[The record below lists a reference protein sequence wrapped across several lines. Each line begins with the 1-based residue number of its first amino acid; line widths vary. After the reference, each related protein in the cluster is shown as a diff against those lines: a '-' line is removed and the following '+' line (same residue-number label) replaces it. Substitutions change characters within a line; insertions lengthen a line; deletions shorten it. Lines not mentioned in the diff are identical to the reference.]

1 MSYCPC
7 LLDSAD
13 SSASPCFPGSDSVA
27 SSVRKFPCLHL
38 KCSPHCSQVK
48 CVILPYLTSHKN
60 RFCLSKTYKKYN
72 EIRLF
77 YAQFLREYFFS
88 PFLCYN
94 SNMEQEKIIYG
105 NITLSQLT
113 HFAVEL
119 CGKDALIQTGII
131 TDSELND
138 AYKEKGSYLK
148 FRYTDKNSLFQ
159 KIYQFLSELEKEF
172 EIPLSKTLRK
182 KSLDGK
188 YFEKVELSDFQH
200 FYSHIIWSFIIQ
212 ICGTRPF
219 ENTQNNLSKKIIYDC
234 LLKQQTSY
242 FIEYIELASN
252 TTFDEAITEFAKV
265 HNLKYEQIY
274 NEVAEN
280 INDNESNSL
289 LHVKKALQKCR
300 KENTNPT
307 WKIFY
312 PFLKAVHKRD
322 KRFSFIFLNLYFYLN
337 FKNAV
342 EWLSFK
348 KSDLQK
354 LELFCK
360 IHQKTDT
367 ENIIQDAISF
377 INENV
382 DMQNLEGITKK
393 ASYFDSLL
401 NKNCRENLRIF
412 QSNTNELRNELPHS
426 FSFWE
431 NWFCAK
437 DYVYK
442 YLDSGNLEH
451 LENAVKWY
459 GLAFENSKYFM
470 GKSSGQFIH
479 EAIIV
484 SVYLDMKKNPT
495 KARTRL
501 QKTSDN
507 NADTKTPLD
516 KTTKN
521 FYDFGLA
528 FDLLLNDMNDAC
540 NLYYHCF
547 QNFWNCFSPESE
559 CAKNIKNKDLFK
571 ASNIE
576 TTDTPENEK
585 VLKSRETLLKITDAK
600 INNILPTS
608 HNVAYTP
615 ISTAIIQGY
624 FDIVELYLD
633 KSKYPSLDLNIPNTN
648 NCYPI
653 HEIATQYLRGNEQKK
668 TKPLVLKILE
678 RTDKKVLF
686 TRTNRQKISPLQTVI
701 QSLDLDLNKRFLD
714 KMFGTEKIP
723 DDFIISADEVSPIYF
738 ALMIKYF
745 FNNPIEYVKKI
756 GIGNINYKNLFE
768 AGLSESEKENFN
780 TFDISVVMEISKNLE
795 NAVPKEIFNKRKEEI
810 KKKTDEI
817 VALYIERTSDVDGF
831 ISYSMRDPIANKQGC
846 TALLYACEM
855 DDVETCKS
863 LVSAGG
869 NLRQEIGKSP
879 DFTLPNGNMLFLP
892 NNFIHRAIYFKAW
905 NCLEWFLKDNKN
917 IAAEYMHKKEEN
929 MTWLVYFLLMQQK
942 EIFMNTQ
949 KYLDVQN
956 NINRFLPLF
965 LEAGASLKEDT
976 AFGSAERILNGR

>member
-1 MSYCPC
+1 
-7 LLDSAD
+7 
-13 SSASPCFPGSDSVA
+13 
-27 SSVRKFPCLHL
+27 
-38 KCSPHCSQVK
+38 
-48 CVILPYLTSHKN
+48 
-60 RFCLSKTYKKYN
+60 
-72 EIRLF
+72 
-77 YAQFLREYFFS
+77 
-88 PFLCYN
+88 
-94 SNMEQEKIIYG
+94 MEQEKIIYG
-105 NITLSQLT
+105 NVTLSQLT

-119 CGKDALIQTGII
+119 CGKDALIQKGIV

-159 KIYQFLSELEKEF
+159 KIYQFFSEIEKEF
-172 EIPLSKTLRK
+172 GIPLHKTERK

-188 YFEKVELSDFQH
+188 YFEEVELSDFQH

-219 ENTQNNLSKKIIYDC
+219 ENTQNNLSKKIIYGSF
-234 LLKQQTSY
+234 LIQPTTY
-242 FIEYIELASN
+242 FIKYIELVSH
-252 TTFDEAITEFAKV
+252 TTFDEIITKFAKV

-280 INDNESNSL
+280 INENVSDSL
-289 LHVKKALQKCR
+289 LHVRKALQKCK

-312 PFLKAVHKRD
+312 PFLKAIHKKD
-322 KRFSFIFLNLYFYLN
+322 KRFSLIFLKLYFYLN
-337 FKNAV
+337 FKNAIK
-342 EWLSFK
+342 WLAFK

-360 IHQKTDT
+360 NHQKIDA
-367 ENIIQDAISF
+367 ENIIKDAASF
-377 INENV
+377 IDENV
-382 DMQNLEGITKK
+382 NIQNLKDITEK
-393 ASYFDSLL
+393 ALYFDNLL
-401 NKNCRENLRIF
+401 NKNCRENLISF
-412 QSNTNELRNELPHS
+412 QSKINELRNELPHS
-426 FSFWE
+426 FFFWE

-437 DYVYK
+437 DHVCK

-459 GLAFENSKYFM
+459 ELAFENGKYFM

-507 NADTKTPLD
+507 NSDTKTPLD
-516 KTTKN
+516 QTTKN
-521 FYDFGLA
+521 FYDFGLT
-528 FDLLLNDMNDAC
+528 FDLLLNDLNDAY

-547 QNFWNCFSPESE
+547 QNFWHCFSPESE
-559 CAKNIKNKDLFK
+559 CARNIQNEDLFK
-571 ASNIE
+571 ASGIE

-678 RTDKKVLF
+678 RTNKKVLF
-686 TRTNRQKISPLQTVI
+686 TRTNRQKISPLETVI
-701 QSLDLDLNKRFLD
+701 QSLDLDLNKSFLD

-723 DDFIISADEVSPIYF
+723 NDFIISADEVSPLYF
-738 ALMIKYF
+738 ALMTKYL
-745 FNNPIEYVKKI
+745 FNNPFENVEKLN
-756 GIGNINYKNLFE
+756 IGNINYKNLFE
-768 AGLSESEKENFN
+768 PGLTESEKEKFHGS
-780 TFDISVVMEISKNLE
+780 DISCVMEFFKNRE
-795 NAVPKEIFNKRKEEI
+795 NEVPKEIRDERKEE
-810 KKKTDEI
+810 
-817 VALYIERTSDVDGF
+817 
-831 ISYSMRDPIANKQGC
+831 
-846 TALLYACEM
+846 
-855 DDVETCKS
+855 
-863 LVSAGG
+863 
-869 NLRQEIGKSP
+869 
-879 DFTLPNGNMLFLP
+879 
-892 NNFIHRAIYFKAW
+892 
-905 NCLEWFLKDNKN
+905 
-917 IAAEYMHKKEEN
+917 EN
-929 MTWLVYFLLMQQK
+929 
-942 EIFMNTQ
+942 
-949 KYLDVQN
+949 
-956 NINRFLPLF
+956 R
-965 LEAGASLKEDT
+965 
-976 AFGSAERILNGR
+976 

>member
-1 MSYCPC
+1 
-7 LLDSAD
+7 
-13 SSASPCFPGSDSVA
+13 
-27 SSVRKFPCLHL
+27 
-38 KCSPHCSQVK
+38 
-48 CVILPYLTSHKN
+48 
-60 RFCLSKTYKKYN
+60 
-72 EIRLF
+72 
-77 YAQFLREYFFS
+77 
-88 PFLCYN
+88 
-94 SNMEQEKIIYG
+94 MEQEKIIYG

-119 CGKDALIQTGII
+119 CGKDALIQMGFL

-172 EIPLSKTLRK
+172 EIPLHKTKRK

-188 YFEKVELSDFQH
+188 YFEEVELSDFQQ

-219 ENTQNNLSKKIIYDC
+219 ENTQNNLSKKIIYGH
-234 LLKQQTSY
+234 LLIQLTTY
-242 FIEYIELASN
+242 FIEYIEFVSN
-252 TTFDEAITEFAKV
+252 ITFDEAITEFAKV

-274 NEVAEN
+274 TEVAEN
-280 INDNESNSL
+280 INDNESDSL
-289 LHVKKALQKCR
+289 LHVRKALQKCK

-312 PFLKAVHKRD
+312 PFLKTVHKRD
-322 KRFSFIFLNLYFYLN
+322 KRLSFIFLKLYFYLN
-337 FKNAV
+337 FKNAIK
-342 EWLSFK
+342 WLSFK
-348 KSDLQK
+348 KTDLQK
-354 LELFCK
+354 LESFCK
-360 IHQKTDT
+360 NHQKNDT
-367 ENIIQDAISF
+367 ENIIKDAASF

-382 DMQNLEGITKK
+382 DMQNLKDIAKK
-393 ASYFDSLL
+393 ALYFDSLL

-426 FSFWE
+426 FFFWE

-459 GLAFENSKYFM
+459 GLAFENGKYFM
-470 GKSSGQFIH
+470 GKSAEQFIH
-479 EAIIV
+479 ESIIV

-501 QKTSDN
+501 QKTSEN
-507 NADTKTPLD
+507 NSDTKTPLD
-516 KTTKN
+516 QTTKN
-521 FYDFGLA
+521 FYDFGLT
-528 FDLLLNDMNDAC
+528 FDLLLNDMNDAY

-559 CAKNIKNKDLFK
+559 CAKIIKNKDLFK

-615 ISTAIIQGY
+615 ISNAIMQGY

-633 KSKYPSLDLNIPNTN
+633 KSKYPSLNLNIPNTN

-653 HEIATQYLRGNEQKK
+653 HEIVTQYLRGNDQEKI
-668 TKPLVLKILE
+668 KPLVLQILE

-714 KMFGTEKIP
+714 KMFSTEKIP

-738 ALMIKYF
+738 ALMIKYL
-745 FNNPIEYVKKI
+745 FNNPFEYAEKR
-756 GIGNINYKNLFE
+756 NI
-768 AGLSESEKENFN
+768 KEISHDS
-780 TFDISVVMEISKNLE
+780 DISFIMETSKNLE
-795 NAVPKEIFNKRKEEI
+795 NEIPKEIRDKRKEE
-810 KKKTDEI
+810 TNEI
-817 VALYIERTSDVDGF
+817 VDLYIERTSNVDGF
-831 ISYSMRDPIANKQGC
+831 ISYSMRDPIANNQGC
-846 TALLYACEM
+846 TALLYACEW
-855 DDVETCKS
+855 DDVEICKS
-863 LVSAGG
+863 LVFAGAD
-869 NLRQEIGKSP
+869 LRKEIGKTSEL
-879 DFTLPNGNMLFLP
+879 TLPNGNMLFLP
-892 NNFIHRAIYFKAW
+892 NNFIHRTIYFKAW
-905 NCLEWFLKDNKN
+905 NCLEWYLKDNKN

-929 MTWLVYFLLMQQK
+929 MTWLVYFLLMQQF
-942 EIFMNTQ
+942 EVMQNPQ
-949 KYLDVQN
+949 KCLDTQN

-965 LEAGASLKEDT
+965 LEGVIVNCCGLKKSV
-976 AFGSAERILNGR
+976 FFIRQPSFVHRQQKLYSWRQVQVV

>member
-1 MSYCPC
+1 
-7 LLDSAD
+7 
-13 SSASPCFPGSDSVA
+13 
-27 SSVRKFPCLHL
+27 
-38 KCSPHCSQVK
+38 
-48 CVILPYLTSHKN
+48 
-60 RFCLSKTYKKYN
+60 
-72 EIRLF
+72 
-77 YAQFLREYFFS
+77 
-88 PFLCYN
+88 
-94 SNMEQEKIIYG
+94 MEQEKIIYG
-105 NITLSQLT
+105 NVKLSQLA

-119 CGKDALIQTGII
+119 CGKDALIQKGFVTE
-131 TDSELND
+131 SELND

-148 FRYTDKNSLFQ
+148 FRCTDKNSLFQ
-159 KIYQFLSELEKEF
+159 KIYQFFSEIEKEF
-172 EIPLSKTLRK
+172 EIPLHKTERK

-188 YFEKVELSDFQH
+188 YFEEVELSDFQQ
-200 FYSHIIWSFIIQ
+200 FYSHIIWSFIVQ

-219 ENTQNNLSKKIIYDC
+219 ESPQNNLSKKIIYDC
-234 LLKQQTSY
+234 LLKQPTSY
-242 FIEYIELASN
+242 FIEYIALVSS
-252 TTFDEAITEFAKV
+252 TTFDEVITEFAKV

-280 INDNESNSL
+280 INDNESDSL
-289 LHVKKALQKCR
+289 LNVRKALQKCR

-307 WKIFY
+307 WKIFH

-322 KRFSFIFLNLYFYLN
+322 KRFSFILLNLYFYSN
-337 FKNAV
+337 FKNAIK
-342 EWLSFK
+342 WLSFK
-348 KSDLQK
+348 KTDLQK
-354 LELFCK
+354 LESFCK
-360 IHQKTDT
+360 NHQKNDT
-367 ENIIQDAISF
+367 ENIIQDAINF
-377 INENV
+377 TNESV
-382 DMQNLEGITKK
+382 DMQNLKGITEKTL
-393 ASYFDSLL
+393 YFDKLL

-412 QSNTNELRNELPHS
+412 QSNMNELRNELPHS

-442 YLDSGNLEH
+442 YFDSGNLEH

-459 GLAFENSKYFM
+459 GLAFENGKYFM

-484 SVYLDMKKNPT
+484 SAYLDMKKNPT

-507 NADTKTPLD
+507 NSDTKTPLD
-516 KTTKN
+516 QTTKN
-521 FYDFGLA
+521 FYDFGLT
-528 FDLLLNDMNDAC
+528 FDLLLNDMNDAY

-559 CAKNIKNKDLFK
+559 CAKNIQNEDLFRD
-571 ASNIE
+571 SGIE
-576 TTDTPENEK
+576 TTNTPENEK
-585 VLKSRETLLKITDAK
+585 VLKSRETLLKISDAK

-615 ISTAIIQGY
+615 ISNAIIQGY

-686 TRTNRQKISPLQTVI
+686 TQTNRQKISSLETVI
-701 QSLDLDLNKRFLD
+701 QSLDLDLNKRFLE
-714 KMFGTEKIP
+714 KMFGAEKIP
-723 DDFIISADEVSPIYF
+723 NDFIISADEVSPLYF
-738 ALMIKYF
+738 ALMIKYL
-745 FNNPIEYVKKI
+745 FNNPVEYAEKI
-756 GIGNINYKNLFE
+756 NIGNINYKNLFDP
-768 AGLSESEKENFN
+768 GLSESEKEKFHDS
-780 TFDISVVMEISKNLE
+780 DISSAIKNFKNLE
-795 NAVPKEIFNKRKEEI
+795 NAVPKEILNKRKEEI

-817 VALYIERTSDVDGF
+817 VALYIERTLDVDGF
-831 ISYSMRDPIANKQGC
+831 ISYSMRDPIANNQGC

-855 DDVETCKS
+855 DDVEICKS
-863 LVSAGG
+863 LISAGA
-869 NLRQEIGKSP
+869 NLRKEIGKTSEL
-879 DFTLPNGNMLFLP
+879 TLQNGTIIFLP
-892 NNFIHRAIYFKAW
+892 NNFIHRAIYFKSW

-917 IAAEYMHKKEEN
+917 LATEYMHRKEEN
-929 MTWLVYFLLMQQK
+929 MTWLVYFLLMQQN
-942 EIFMNTQ
+942 EIMQNPQ
-949 KYLDVQN
+949 KCLATQN

-965 LEAGASLKEDT
+965 LEAGASLKEET
-976 AFGSAERILNGR
+976 VFGSAERILSGR

>member
-1 MSYCPC
+1 
-7 LLDSAD
+7 
-13 SSASPCFPGSDSVA
+13 
-27 SSVRKFPCLHL
+27 
-38 KCSPHCSQVK
+38 
-48 CVILPYLTSHKN
+48 
-60 RFCLSKTYKKYN
+60 
-72 EIRLF
+72 
-77 YAQFLREYFFS
+77 
-88 PFLCYN
+88 
-94 SNMEQEKIIYG
+94 MEQQKIIYG
-105 NITLSQLT
+105 NVTLSQLT

-119 CGKDALIQTGII
+119 CGKDALMQKRFV

-159 KIYQFLSELEKEF
+159 KIYQFFSELEKDF
-172 EIPLSKTLRK
+172 EIPLHKTKRK

-188 YFEKVELSDFQH
+188 YFEEVELSDFQH
-200 FYSHIIWSFIIQ
+200 FYSHIIWSFVVQ

-234 LLKQQTSY
+234 LLKQPTSY
-242 FIEYIELASN
+242 FIEYIELVSN
-252 TTFDEAITEFAKV
+252 ITFDEVINEFITEHK
-265 HNLKYEQIY
+265 LKYEQIY
-274 NEVAEN
+274 TEVAEN
-280 INDNESNSL
+280 INDNESDSL
-289 LHVKKALQKCR
+289 LNVRKALQKCR

-337 FKNAV
+337 FKNAIK
-342 EWLSFK
+342 WLAFK

-360 IHQKTDT
+360 NHQKIDA
-367 ENIIQDAISF
+367 ENIIKDAASF
-377 INENV
+377 IDENV
-382 DMQNLEGITKK
+382 NIQNLKDIAEK
-393 ASYFDSLL
+393 ALYFDNLL
-401 NKNCRENLRIF
+401 NKNCRENLISF
-412 QSNTNELRNELPHS
+412 QSKINELRNELPHS
-426 FSFWE
+426 FFFWE

-437 DYVYK
+437 DHVCK

-451 LENAVKWY
+451 LKNAVKWY
-459 GLAFENSKYFM
+459 ELAFENGKYFM

-585 VLKSRETLLKITDAK
+585 VLKSRETLLKITDEK
-600 INNILPTS
+600 INNILPTT

-624 FDIVELYLD
+624 FNIVELYLD
-633 KSKYPSLDLNIPNTN
+633 KSKYPSLNLNIPNTN

-653 HEIATQYLRGNEQKK
+653 HEIVTQYLRGNDKEKA
-668 TKPLVLKILE
+668 KPLVLQILE

-686 TRTNRQKISPLQTVI
+686 TRTNRQKISPLETVI

-723 DDFIISADEVSPIYF
+723 NDFIISADEISPLYF
-738 ALMIKYF
+738 ALMTKYL
-745 FNNPIEYVKKI
+745 FNNPFEYAEKLN
-756 GIGNINYKNLFE
+756 IGNINYKNLFDP
-768 AGLSESEKENFN
+768 GLSESEKESFN
-780 TFDISVVMEISKNLE
+780 NFDILFAMKIFKNLE
-795 NAVPKEIFNKRKEEI
+795 NEIPKEIRDNRKEEI
-810 KKKTDEI
+810 KKKTNEI
-817 VALYIERTSDVDGF
+817 VDLYIERTSDVDGF
-831 ISYSMRDPIANKQGC
+831 ISYSMRDPIANNQGC

-863 LVSAGG
+863 LVFAGAD
-869 NLRQEIGKSP
+869 LRKEIGKTSEL
-879 DFTLPNGNMLFLP
+879 TLPNGNMLFLP
-892 NNFIHRAIYFKAW
+892 NNFIHRAIYLKAW

-976 AFGSAERILNGR
+976 AFGSAERILNGK

>member
-1 MSYCPC
+1 
-7 LLDSAD
+7 
-13 SSASPCFPGSDSVA
+13 
-27 SSVRKFPCLHL
+27 
-38 KCSPHCSQVK
+38 
-48 CVILPYLTSHKN
+48 
-60 RFCLSKTYKKYN
+60 
-72 EIRLF
+72 
-77 YAQFLREYFFS
+77 
-88 PFLCYN
+88 
-94 SNMEQEKIIYG
+94 MEQEKIIYG

-159 KIYQFLSELEKEF
+159 KIYQFFSEIEKEF
-172 EIPLSKTLRK
+172 EIPLHKIERK

-188 YFEKVELSDFQH
+188 YFEEVELSDFQQ
-200 FYSHIIWSFIIQ
+200 FYSHIIWSFMIQ
-212 ICGTRPF
+212 ICGTRTF

-234 LLKQQTSY
+234 LLKQPISY
-242 FIEYIELASN
+242 FIEYIALVST
-252 TTFDEAITEFAKV
+252 TTFDEVINGFTKE

-274 NEVAEN
+274 NDVAEN

-307 WKIFY
+307 WKIFH

-322 KRFSFIFLNLYFYLN
+322 KRFSFILLNLYFYSN
-337 FKNAV
+337 FKNAIK
-342 EWLSFK
+342 WLSFK

-354 LELFCK
+354 LELFCEN
-360 IHQKTDT
+360 HQKIDA
-367 ENIIQDAISF
+367 ENIIKDSISF

-382 DMQNLEGITKK
+382 DIQNLKDITEK
-393 ASYFDSLL
+393 ALYFDNLL
-401 NKNCRENLRIF
+401 NKNCRENMISF
-412 QSNTNELRNELPHS
+412 QSKINELRNELPHS
-426 FSFWE
+426 FFFWE

-437 DYVYK
+437 DYVCK

-459 GLAFENSKYFM
+459 ELAFEKGKYFM
-470 GKSSGQFIH
+470 GKSAEQFIH
-479 EAIIV
+479 EAISI
-484 SVYLDMKKNPT
+484 SVYIDIKKNPT

-507 NADTKTPLD
+507 NSDTKTPLD
-516 KTTKN
+516 QTTKN

-528 FDLLLNDMNDAC
+528 FDLLLNDMNDAY

-571 ASNIE
+571 ASGIE

-585 VLKSRETLLKITDAK
+585 VLKSRETLLKITDGK

-648 NCYPI
+648 NCSPI
-653 HEIATQYLRGNEQKK
+653 HEITTQYLRGNDKEKI
-668 TKPLVLKILE
+668 KPLVLQILE

-714 KMFGTEKIP
+714 KMFGAEKIP
-723 DDFIISADEVSPIYF
+723 NDFIISADEVSPIYF

-768 AGLSESEKENFN
+768 AGLSESEKENFHDS
-780 TFDISVVMEISKNLE
+780 DISVVMEISKNLE
-795 NAVPKEIFNKRKEEI
+795 NAVPKEILNKRKEEI

-831 ISYSMRDPIANKQGC
+831 ISYSMRDPIANNQGY

-863 LVSAGG
+863 LVFAGG

-976 AFGSAERILNGR
+976 AFGSAERILNGK

>member
-1 MSYCPC
+1 M
-7 LLDSAD
+7 
-13 SSASPCFPGSDSVA
+13 
-27 SSVRKFPCLHL
+27 
-38 KCSPHCSQVK
+38 
-48 CVILPYLTSHKN
+48 
-60 RFCLSKTYKKYN
+60 
-72 EIRLF
+72 
-77 YAQFLREYFFS
+77 
-88 PFLCYN
+88 
-94 SNMEQEKIIYG
+94 
-105 NITLSQLT
+105 
-113 HFAVEL
+113 
-119 CGKDALIQTGII
+119 
-131 TDSELND
+131 
-138 AYKEKGSYLK
+138 
-148 FRYTDKNSLFQ
+148 
-159 KIYQFLSELEKEF
+159 
-172 EIPLSKTLRK
+172 
-182 KSLDGK
+182 
-188 YFEKVELSDFQH
+188 
-200 FYSHIIWSFIIQ
+200 
-212 ICGTRPF
+212 
-219 ENTQNNLSKKIIYDC
+219 
-234 LLKQQTSY
+234 
-242 FIEYIELASN
+242 
-252 TTFDEAITEFAKV
+252 
-265 HNLKYEQIY
+265 
-274 NEVAEN
+274 
-280 INDNESNSL
+280 
-289 LHVKKALQKCR
+289 
-300 KENTNPT
+300 
-307 WKIFY
+307 
-312 PFLKAVHKRD
+312 
-322 KRFSFIFLNLYFYLN
+322 
-337 FKNAV
+337 
-342 EWLSFK
+342 
-348 KSDLQK
+348 
-354 LELFCK
+354 
-360 IHQKTDT
+360 
-367 ENIIQDAISF
+367 
-377 INENV
+377 
-382 DMQNLEGITKK
+382 
-393 ASYFDSLL
+393 
-401 NKNCRENLRIF
+401 
-412 QSNTNELRNELPHS
+412 
-426 FSFWE
+426 
-431 NWFCAK
+431 
-437 DYVYK
+437 YK

-451 LENAVKWY
+451 LENSVKWY
-459 GLAFENSKYFM
+459 GLAFENGKYFM

-507 NADTKTPLD
+507 NSDTKTPLD
-516 KTTKN
+516 QTTKN
-521 FYDFGLA
+521 FYDFGLT
-528 FDLLLNDMNDAC
+528 FDLLLNDMNDAY

-559 CAKNIKNKDLFK
+559 CAKNIQNEDLFK
-571 ASNIE
+571 TYGIE

-653 HEIATQYLRGNEQKK
+653 HEIVSQYLRGNNQEKI
-668 TKPLVLKILE
+668 KPLVLQILE

-738 ALMIKYF
+738 ALMIKYL
-745 FNNPIEYVKKI
+745 FNNPFEYAEKRN
-756 GIGNINYKNLFE
+756 IGNINYKNLFE

-795 NAVPKEIFNKRKEEI
+795 NAVPKEILNKRKEEI

-863 LVSAGG
+863 LVFAGG

-929 MTWLVYFLLMQQK
+929 MTWLVYFLLMQQE

-976 AFGSAERILNGR
+976 IFGSAERILSGR

>member
-1 MSYCPC
+1 
-7 LLDSAD
+7 
-13 SSASPCFPGSDSVA
+13 
-27 SSVRKFPCLHL
+27 
-38 KCSPHCSQVK
+38 
-48 CVILPYLTSHKN
+48 
-60 RFCLSKTYKKYN
+60 
-72 EIRLF
+72 
-77 YAQFLREYFFS
+77 
-88 PFLCYN
+88 
-94 SNMEQEKIIYG
+94 MEQQKIIYG
-105 NITLSQLT
+105 NVTLSQLT

-119 CGKDALIQTGII
+119 CGKDALMQKRFV

-159 KIYQFLSELEKEF
+159 KIYQFFSELEKEF
-172 EIPLSKTLRK
+172 EIQLHKTERK

-188 YFEKVELSDFQH
+188 YFEEIELSDFQH
-200 FYSHIIWSFIIQ
+200 FYSHIIQSFIVQ

-234 LLKQQTSY
+234 LLKQPTTY
-242 FIEYIELASN
+242 FIEYMNFASN
-252 TTFDEAITEFAKV
+252 TTFDEVINGFIKI
-265 HNLKYEQIY
+265 HNLKYEQLY

-280 INDNESNSL
+280 INDNESDSL
-289 LHVKKALQKCR
+289 LNVRKALQKCR

-312 PFLKAVHKRD
+312 PLLKAVHKRD

-348 KSDLQK
+348 NSDLQK
-354 LELFCK
+354 LESFCK
-360 IHQKTDT
+360 NYQKNDT
-367 ENIIQDAISF
+367 ENIIKDAIKF

-382 DMQNLEGITKK
+382 DMQNLTDIKEK
-393 ASYFDSLL
+393 ALYFDSLL

-412 QSNTNELRNELPHS
+412 QSKINELRNELPHS
-426 FSFWE
+426 FFFWE

-437 DYVYK
+437 DYVCK
-442 YLDSGNLEH
+442 YLDLGNLAH

-459 GLAFENSKYFM
+459 ELAFENGKYFM
-470 GKSSGQFIH
+470 GKSAEQFIH
-479 EAIIV
+479 EAIAV
-484 SVYLDMKKNPT
+484 SVYLDMKKNPA

-507 NADTKTPLD
+507 NSDTKTPLD

-528 FDLLLNDMNDAC
+528 FDLLLNDMNDAY
-540 NLYYHCF
+540 NLYYYCF

-559 CAKNIKNKDLFK
+559 RAKNIKNEDLLRT
-571 ASNIE
+571 SNVE

-585 VLKSRETLLKITDAK
+585 VLKSRETLLKILDGK
-600 INNILPTS
+600 INNILSTT

-624 FDIVELYLD
+624 FDIVELYLN
-633 KSKYPSLDLNIPNTN
+633 KTKYPSLNLNIPNTN

-653 HEIATQYLRGNEQKK
+653 HEIVTKYLRGNEQEKI
-668 TKPLVLKILE
+668 KPLVLEILE
-678 RTDKKVLF
+678 KTDKKVLF

-714 KMFGTEKIP
+714 KMFGAEKIP
-723 DDFIISADEVSPIYF
+723 DDFIISADEVSPLYF
-738 ALMIKYF
+738 ALMTKYLL
-745 FNNPIEYVKKI
+745 NNPVEYAKKLNL
-756 GIGNINYKNLFE
+756 GNINYKNLFE
-768 AGLSESEKENFN
+768 PGLSESEKENFHN
-780 TFDISVVMEISKNLE
+780 SDISSAIKNFKNLE
-795 NAVPKEIFNKRKEEI
+795 NGISQEIRDKRKEKI

-817 VALYIERTSDVDGF
+817 VDLYIERSSNVDGF
-831 ISYSMRDPIANKQGC
+831 ISYSMRDPIANNQGC
-846 TALLYACEM
+846 TALFYACEM
-855 DDVETCKS
+855 DDVITCKL
-863 LVSAGG
+863 LVSAGA

-892 NNFIHRAIYFKAW
+892 NNFIHRAIYFKSW

-917 IAAEYMHKKEEN
+917 IASEYMHKKEVN
-929 MTWLVYFLLMQQK
+929 MTWLVYFLLMQQN
-942 EIFMNTQ
+942 EIMQNPQ
-949 KYLDVQN
+949 KCLDVQN

-976 AFGSAERILNGR
+976 IFGSAERMLNGR

>member
-1 MSYCPC
+1 M
-7 LLDSAD
+7 
-13 SSASPCFPGSDSVA
+13 
-27 SSVRKFPCLHL
+27 
-38 KCSPHCSQVK
+38 
-48 CVILPYLTSHKN
+48 
-60 RFCLSKTYKKYN
+60 
-72 EIRLF
+72 
-77 YAQFLREYFFS
+77 
-88 PFLCYN
+88 
-94 SNMEQEKIIYG
+94 
-105 NITLSQLT
+105 
-113 HFAVEL
+113 
-119 CGKDALIQTGII
+119 
-131 TDSELND
+131 
-138 AYKEKGSYLK
+138 
-148 FRYTDKNSLFQ
+148 
-159 KIYQFLSELEKEF
+159 
-172 EIPLSKTLRK
+172 
-182 KSLDGK
+182 
-188 YFEKVELSDFQH
+188 
-200 FYSHIIWSFIIQ
+200 
-212 ICGTRPF
+212 
-219 ENTQNNLSKKIIYDC
+219 
-234 LLKQQTSY
+234 
-242 FIEYIELASN
+242 
-252 TTFDEAITEFAKV
+252 
-265 HNLKYEQIY
+265 NLK
-274 NEVAEN
+274 
-280 INDNESNSL
+280 
-289 LHVKKALQKCR
+289 KAIK
-300 KENTNPT
+300 
-307 WKIFY
+307 
-312 PFLKAVHKRD
+312 
-322 KRFSFIFLNLYFYLN
+322 
-337 FKNAV
+337 
-342 EWLSFK
+342 WLSFK
-348 KSDLQK
+348 NSDLQK
-354 LELFCK
+354 LESFCK
-360 IHQKTDT
+360 NHQKNDS

-393 ASYFDSLL
+393 ALYFDSLL

-459 GLAFENSKYFM
+459 GLAFENGKYFM
-470 GKSSGQFIH
+470 GKSAEQFIH

-501 QKTSDN
+501 QKTSEN
-507 NADTKTPLD
+507 NSDTKTPLD
-516 KTTKN
+516 QTTKN
-521 FYDFGLA
+521 FYDFGLT
-528 FDLLLNDMNDAC
+528 FDLLLNDMNDAY

-559 CAKNIKNKDLFK
+559 CAKIIKNKDLFK

-585 VLKSRETLLKITDAK
+585 VLKSRETLLKITDGK
-600 INNILPTS
+600 INNILPTT

-624 FDIVELYLD
+624 FNIVELYLD
-633 KSKYPSLDLNIPNTN
+633 KSKYPSLNLNIPNTN

-653 HEIATQYLRGNEQKK
+653 HEIVTQYLRGNNQEKI
-668 TKPLVLKILE
+668 KPLVLQILE

-795 NAVPKEIFNKRKEEI
+795 NAVPKEILNKRKEEI

-863 LVSAGG
+863 LVFAGG

-929 MTWLVYFLLMQQK
+929 MTWLVYFLLMQQF
-942 EIFMNTQ
+942 EVMQNPQ
-949 KYLDVQN
+949 KCLDTQN

-976 AFGSAERILNGR
+976 AFGSAERILNGK

>member
-1 MSYCPC
+1 
-7 LLDSAD
+7 
-13 SSASPCFPGSDSVA
+13 
-27 SSVRKFPCLHL
+27 
-38 KCSPHCSQVK
+38 
-48 CVILPYLTSHKN
+48 
-60 RFCLSKTYKKYN
+60 
-72 EIRLF
+72 
-77 YAQFLREYFFS
+77 
-88 PFLCYN
+88 
-94 SNMEQEKIIYG
+94 MEQQKIIYG
-105 NITLSQLT
+105 NVTLSQLT
-113 HFAVEL
+113 HFAVEV
-119 CGKDALIQTGII
+119 CGKDALMQKGFT

-159 KIYQFLSELEKEF
+159 KIYQFFSELEKEF
-172 EIPLSKTLRK
+172 EISLHKTERK

-188 YFEKVELSDFQH
+188 YFEEVELSNFQH
-200 FYSHIIWSFIIQ
+200 FYSHIIWSFIVQ

-219 ENTQNNLSKKIIYDC
+219 ENTQNNLSKKIIYGS
-234 LLKQQTSY
+234 LLIPPTTY
-242 FIEYIELASN
+242 FIEYIELVSN
-252 TTFDEAITEFAKV
+252 TTFDEIITEFAKV

-280 INDNESNSL
+280 INDNESDSL
-289 LHVKKALQKCR
+289 LHVRKALQKCK

-322 KRFSFIFLNLYFYLN
+322 KEFSFIFLNLYFYLN
-337 FKNAV
+337 FKNAIK
-342 EWLSFK
+342 WLSFK

-360 IHQKTDT
+360 NHQKNNT
-367 ENIIQDAISF
+367 ENIIQDSISF

-382 DMQNLEGITKK
+382 DMQNLESIAEK
-393 ASYFDSLL
+393 ALYFDNLL
-401 NKNCRENLRIF
+401 NKNSRENLISF
-412 QSNTNELRNELPHS
+412 QSKINELRKELPHS
-426 FSFWE
+426 FFFWE

-442 YLDSGNLEH
+442 YLDSGTPEN

-459 GLAFENSKYFM
+459 ELAFEKGKYFM
-470 GKSSGQFIH
+470 GKSAEQFIH
-479 EAIIV
+479 EAIYV

-507 NADTKTPLD
+507 NSDTKTPLD
-516 KTTKN
+516 QTTKN

-528 FDLLLNDMNDAC
+528 FDLLLNDMNDAY

-547 QNFWNCFSPESE
+547 QNFWNCFSPESD
-559 CAKNIKNKDLFK
+559 CAENIKNEDLFK
-571 ASNIE
+571 AAGIE

-585 VLKSRETLLKITDAK
+585 VKKSRETLLKITDSK
-600 INNILPTS
+600 INNILSTT

-624 FDIVELYLD
+624 FNIAKLYLD
-633 KSKYPSLDLNIPNTN
+633 KSKFPSLNLNIPNTN

-653 HEIATQYLRGNEQKK
+653 HEIVTQYLRGNDKEKI
-668 TKPLVLKILE
+668 KPLVLQILE
-678 RTDKKVLF
+678 RSDKKVLF

-701 QSLDLDLNKRFLD
+701 QSLDLDLNKCFLD

-723 DDFIISADEVSPIYF
+723 DDSIISADEVSPLYF
-738 ALMIKYF
+738 ALMTKYL
-745 FNNPIEYVKKI
+745 FNNPFEYAEKLN
-756 GIGNINYKNLFE
+756 IGNINYKNLFE
-768 AGLSESEKENFN
+768 AGLTESEKEKSHDS
-780 TFDISVVMEISKNLE
+780 DISCVMEFFKNLE
-795 NAVPKEIFNKRKEEI
+795 NEIPKEIRDNRKEEI
-810 KKKTDEI
+810 KKKTNEI
-817 VALYIERTSDVDGF
+817 VDLYIERTSNVDGF
-831 ISYSMRDPIANKQGC
+831 ISYSMRDPIANNQGC

-855 DDVETCKS
+855 DDVEICKS
-863 LVSAGG
+863 LVSAGAS
-869 NLRQEIGKSP
+869 LRKEIGKSS
-879 DFTLPNGNMLFLP
+879 DFMLPNGNRLLLP
-892 NNFIHRAIYFKAW
+892 NNFIYRAIYFKAW

-917 IAAEYMHKKEEN
+917 IAIEYMHKKEIN
-929 MTWLVYFLLMQQK
+929 MTWLVYFLSMQQN
-942 EIFMNTQ
+942 EIMQNPQ
-949 KYLDVQN
+949 KYLDIQN

-965 LEAGASLKEDT
+965 LTAGASLKEDT

>member
-1 MSYCPC
+1 
-7 LLDSAD
+7 
-13 SSASPCFPGSDSVA
+13 
-27 SSVRKFPCLHL
+27 
-38 KCSPHCSQVK
+38 
-48 CVILPYLTSHKN
+48 
-60 RFCLSKTYKKYN
+60 
-72 EIRLF
+72 
-77 YAQFLREYFFS
+77 
-88 PFLCYN
+88 
-94 SNMEQEKIIYG
+94 MEQEKIIYG

-119 CGKDALIQTGII
+119 CGKDALIQMGFL

-159 KIYQFLSELEKEF
+159 KIYQFFSEIEKEF
-172 EIPLSKTLRK
+172 GIPLHKTERK

-188 YFEKVELSDFQH
+188 YFEEIELSDFQQ

-212 ICGTRPF
+212 IYITRPF
-219 ENTQNNLSKKIIYDC
+219 ENLQNNLSKKIVYDC
-234 LLKQQTSY
+234 LLKQPASY
-242 FIEYIELASN
+242 FIKYIEFVN
-252 TTFDEAITEFAKV
+252 NITFDEAITEFAKV

-312 PFLKAVHKRD
+312 PFLKAVHKRN
-322 KRFSFIFLNLYFYLN
+322 KRFSFILLNLYFYLN

-367 ENIIQDAISF
+367 ENIIQDAINF

-393 ASYFDSLL
+393 ALYFDSLL
-401 NKNCRENLRIF
+401 NKNCRKNLRIF

-459 GLAFENSKYFM
+459 GLAFENGKYFM

-521 FYDFGLA
+521 FYDFGLT

-559 CAKNIKNKDLFK
+559 CARNIQNEDLLR
-571 ASNIE
+571 AYGIE
-576 TTDTPENEK
+576 TSGTPENEK
-585 VLKSRETLLKITDAK
+585 VKKSRETLLKITDAK
-600 INNILPTS
+600 INNILPTT

-615 ISTAIIQGY
+615 ISNAIIQGY

-633 KSKYPSLDLNIPNTN
+633 KSEYPSLDLNIPNTN

-653 HEIATQYLRGNEQKK
+653 HEIVTQYLRGNNQEKI
-668 TKPLVLKILE
+668 KPLVLQILE

-686 TRTNRQKISPLQTVI
+686 TRTNRQKISPLQTGI
-701 QSLDLDLNKRFLD
+701 QSLDLELNKCFLD
-714 KMFGTEKIP
+714 KMFGAEKIP
-723 DDFIISADEVSPIYF
+723 NDFIISADEVSPLYF

-745 FNNPIEYVKKI
+745 FNNPIEYVKKRN
-756 GIGNINYKNLFE
+756 IGNINYKNLFVP
-768 AGLSESEKENFN
+768 GMSESEKEKFHDS
-780 TFDISVVMEISKNLE
+780 DISSAIKKFKNLE
-795 NAVPKEIFNKRKEEI
+795 NAVPKEILNKRKEEI

-863 LVSAGG
+863 LVFAGG

-976 AFGSAERILNGR
+976 AFGSAERILNGK

>member
-1 MSYCPC
+1 
-7 LLDSAD
+7 
-13 SSASPCFPGSDSVA
+13 
-27 SSVRKFPCLHL
+27 
-38 KCSPHCSQVK
+38 
-48 CVILPYLTSHKN
+48 
-60 RFCLSKTYKKYN
+60 
-72 EIRLF
+72 
-77 YAQFLREYFFS
+77 
-88 PFLCYN
+88 
-94 SNMEQEKIIYG
+94 MEQEKIIYG

-119 CGKDALIQTGII
+119 CGKDALIQMGFL

-172 EIPLSKTLRK
+172 EIPLHKTKRK

-188 YFEKVELSDFQH
+188 YFEEVELSDFQQ

-219 ENTQNNLSKKIIYDC
+219 ENTQNNLSKKIIYGH
-234 LLKQQTSY
+234 LLIQLTTY
-242 FIEYIELASN
+242 FIEYIEFVSN
-252 TTFDEAITEFAKV
+252 ITFDEAITEFAKV

-274 NEVAEN
+274 TEVAEN
-280 INDNESNSL
+280 INDNESDSL

-312 PFLKAVHKRD
+312 PFLKAIHKKD

-337 FKNAV
+337 FKNAIK
-342 EWLSFK
+342 WLSFK

-367 ENIIQDAISF
+367 ENIIQDAASF
-377 INENV
+377 IDENV
-382 DMQNLEGITKK
+382 NIQNLKDIAEK
-393 ASYFDSLL
+393 ALYFDNLL
-401 NKNCRENLRIF
+401 NENCRENLISF
-412 QSNTNELRNELPHS
+412 QNTMNELRNELPHS

-442 YLDSGNLEH
+442 YLDSGNLEY

-459 GLAFENSKYFM
+459 GLAFENGKYFM

-507 NADTKTPLD
+507 NTDTKTPLD

-528 FDLLLNDMNDAC
+528 FDLLLNDMNDAY

-559 CAKNIKNKDLFK
+559 CAKIIKNKDLFK

-600 INNILPTS
+600 INNILPTT

-615 ISTAIIQGY
+615 ISNAIIQGY

-633 KSKYPSLDLNIPNTN
+633 KSKYPSLNLNIPNTN

-653 HEIATQYLRGNEQKK
+653 HEIVSQYLRGNNQEKI
-668 TKPLVLKILE
+668 KPLILQILE
-678 RTDKKVLF
+678 ITDKKVLF

-714 KMFGTEKIP
+714 KMFSTEKIP

-738 ALMIKYF
+738 ALMIKYL
-745 FNNPIEYVKKI
+745 FNNPFEYAEKR
-756 GIGNINYKNLFE
+756 NI
-768 AGLSESEKENFN
+768 KEISHDS
-780 TFDISVVMEISKNLE
+780 DISFIMETSKNLE
-795 NAVPKEIFNKRKEEI
+795 NEIPKEIRDKRKEE
-810 KKKTDEI
+810 TNEI
-817 VALYIERTSDVDGF
+817 VDLYIERTSNVDGF
-831 ISYSMRDPIANKQGC
+831 ISYSMRDPIANNQGC
-846 TALLYACEM
+846 TALLYACEW
-855 DDVETCKS
+855 DDVEICKS
-863 LVSAGG
+863 LVFAGAD
-869 NLRQEIGKSP
+869 LRKEIGKTSEL
-879 DFTLPNGNMLFLP
+879 TLPNGNMLFLP
-892 NNFIHRAIYFKAW
+892 NNFIHRTIYFKAW
-905 NCLEWFLKDNKN
+905 NCLEWYLKDNKN

-929 MTWLVYFLLMQQK
+929 MTWLVYFLLMQQF
-942 EIFMNTQ
+942 EVMQNPQ
-949 KYLDVQN
+949 KCLDTQN

-965 LEAGASLKEDT
+965 LEGVIVNCCGLKKSV
-976 AFGSAERILNGR
+976 FFIRQPSFVHRPQKLYFWRQVQVV

>member
-1 MSYCPC
+1 
-7 LLDSAD
+7 
-13 SSASPCFPGSDSVA
+13 
-27 SSVRKFPCLHL
+27 
-38 KCSPHCSQVK
+38 
-48 CVILPYLTSHKN
+48 
-60 RFCLSKTYKKYN
+60 
-72 EIRLF
+72 
-77 YAQFLREYFFS
+77 
-88 PFLCYN
+88 
-94 SNMEQEKIIYG
+94 MEQEKIIYG
-105 NITLSQLT
+105 NVTLSQLT

-119 CGKDALIQTGII
+119 CGKDALIQKGFL

-159 KIYQFLSELEKEF
+159 KIYQFFSKLEKEF
-172 EIPLSKTLRK
+172 EIPLHKTERK

-188 YFEKVELSDFQH
+188 HSEEVEVSDFQH
-200 FYSHIIWSFIIQ
+200 FYSHIIWSFIVQ
-212 ICGTRPF
+212 FCGPRPF

-234 LLKQQTSY
+234 LLNQTTTY
-242 FIEYIELASN
+242 FIEYIEFVSN
-252 TTFDEAITEFAKV
+252 TTFDEVITEFAKV
-265 HNLKYEQIY
+265 HNLKYEQIC

-280 INDNESNSL
+280 INDNESDSL

-312 PFLKAVHKRD
+312 PFLKAIHKKD

-337 FKNAV
+337 FKNAIK
-342 EWLSFK
+342 WLSFK

-367 ENIIQDAISF
+367 ENIIQDAASF
-377 INENV
+377 IDENV
-382 DMQNLEGITKK
+382 NIQNLKDIAEK
-393 ASYFDSLL
+393 ALYFDNLL
-401 NKNCRENLRIF
+401 NENCRENLISF
-412 QSNTNELRNELPHS
+412 QNTMNELRNELPHS

-459 GLAFENSKYFM
+459 GLAFENGKYFM

-495 KARTRL
+495 KARTRM

-507 NADTKTPLD
+507 NTDTKTPLD

-528 FDLLLNDMNDAC
+528 FDLLLNDMNDAY

-559 CAKNIKNKDLFK
+559 CAKIIKNKDLFK

-600 INNILPTS
+600 INNILPTT

-615 ISTAIIQGY
+615 ISNAIIQGY

-633 KSKYPSLDLNIPNTN
+633 KSKYPSLNLNIPNTN

-653 HEIATQYLRGNEQKK
+653 HEIVSQYLRGNNQEKI
-668 TKPLVLKILE
+668 KPLILQILE
-678 RTDKKVLF
+678 ITDKKVLF

-701 QSLDLDLNKRFLD
+701 QSLDLDLNKSFLD

-723 DDFIISADEVSPIYF
+723 NDFIISADELSPLYF
-738 ALMIKYF
+738 ALMTKYF
-745 FNNPIEYVKKI
+745 FNNPIEYIKKRN
-756 GIGNINYKNLFE
+756 IGNINYKNLFE
-768 AGLSESEKENFN
+768 PGLTESEKEKSHDS
-780 TFDISVVMEISKNLE
+780 DISCVMEFFKNLE
-795 NAVPKEIFNKRKEEI
+795 NEIPKEIRGNRKEEI
-810 KKKTDEI
+810 KKKTNEI
-817 VALYIERTSDVDGF
+817 VDLYIERTSNVDGL
-831 ISYSMRDPIANKQGC
+831 ISYSMRDPIANNQGC

-855 DDVETCKS
+855 DDVEICKL
-863 LVSAGG
+863 LVSAGAD
-869 NLRQEIGKSP
+869 LRKEIGKTSEL
-879 DFTLPNGNMLFLP
+879 TLPNGNMLFLP
-892 NNFIHRAIYFKAW
+892 NNFIHRTIYFKAW

-929 MTWLVYFLLMQQK
+929 MTWLVYFLLMQQF
-942 EIFMNTQ
+942 EVMQNPQ
-949 KYLDVQN
+949 KCLDTQN

-976 AFGSAERILNGR
+976 IFGSAERILSRR

>member
-1 MSYCPC
+1 
-7 LLDSAD
+7 
-13 SSASPCFPGSDSVA
+13 
-27 SSVRKFPCLHL
+27 
-38 KCSPHCSQVK
+38 
-48 CVILPYLTSHKN
+48 
-60 RFCLSKTYKKYN
+60 
-72 EIRLF
+72 
-77 YAQFLREYFFS
+77 
-88 PFLCYN
+88 
-94 SNMEQEKIIYG
+94 MEQQKIIYG
-105 NITLSQLT
+105 NVTLSQLT

-119 CGKDALIQTGII
+119 CGKDALIQKGFA

-159 KIYQFLSELEKEF
+159 KIYQFFSELEKEF
-172 EIPLSKTLRK
+172 EIPLHKTERK

-188 YFEKVELSDFQH
+188 YFEEIELSDFQH
-200 FYSHIIWSFIIQ
+200 FYSHIIWSFIVQ

-219 ENTQNNLSKKIIYDC
+219 ENTQHNLSKKILYDC
-234 LLKQQTSY
+234 LLKQPTTY
-242 FIEYIELASN
+242 FIEYIDFVSN
-252 TTFDEAITEFAKV
+252 ITFDEAITEFAKV
-265 HNLKYEQIY
+265 QNLKYEQIY

-280 INDNESNSL
+280 INSNESDSL
-289 LHVKKALQKCR
+289 LNVRKALQKCR

-337 FKNAV
+337 FKNAIK
-342 EWLSFK
+342 WLSLK

-354 LELFCK
+354 LE
-360 IHQKTDT
+360 
-367 ENIIQDAISF
+367 
-377 INENV
+377 
-382 DMQNLEGITKK
+382 GIKEK
-393 ASYFDSLL
+393 ALYFDSLL
-401 NKNCRENLRIF
+401 NKNCRENLISF
-412 QSNTNELRNELPHS
+412 QSKTNELRKELPHS
-426 FSFWE
+426 FFFWE
-431 NWFCAK
+431 NWFCEK
-437 DYVYK
+437 DYVCK
-442 YLDSGNLEH
+442 YLDSGNLEN

-459 GLAFENSKYFM
+459 ELAFENGKYFM
-470 GKSSGQFIH
+470 GKSAEQFIH
-479 EAIIV
+479 EAIVV
-484 SVYLDMKKNPT
+484 SVYLDMKKNPA

-507 NADTKTPLD
+507 NSDTKTPLD
-516 KTTKN
+516 QTTKN

-528 FDLLLNDMNDAC
+528 FDLLLNDMNDAY

-559 CAKNIKNKDLFK
+559 CARNIQKEDLFK
-571 ASNIE
+571 ASGIE

-585 VLKSRETLLKITDAK
+585 LLKSRETLLKITDGK
-600 INNILPTS
+600 INNILQTT

-615 ISTAIIQGY
+615 ISTAIFQGY

-633 KSKYPSLDLNIPNTN
+633 KSKYPSLNLNIPSTN

-653 HEIATQYLRGNEQKK
+653 HEIITQYLRGSEQEKI
-668 TKPLVLKILE
+668 KPLVLQILE

-723 DDFIISADEVSPIYF
+723 DDFIISADEVSPLYF

-745 FNNPIEYVKKI
+745 FNNPIEYVKKRN
-756 GIGNINYKNLFE
+756 IGNINYKNLFVP
-768 AGLSESEKENFN
+768 GMSESEKENFN
-780 TFDISVVMEISKNLE
+780 NFDIASGMIFFKNLE
-795 NAVPKEIFNKRKEEI
+795 NGVSEEIRNKRKEEI

-817 VALYIERTSDVDGF
+817 VDLYIERTSKVDGF
-831 ISYSMRDPIANKQGC
+831 ISYSMRDPIANNQGC
-846 TALLYACEM
+846 TAFLYACEW

-863 LVSAGG
+863 LVFAGAD
-869 NLRQEIGKSP
+869 LRQEIGKSP

-917 IAAEYMHKKEEN
+917 IASEYMHKKEIN
-929 MTWLVYFLLMQQK
+929 MTWLVYFLSMQQN
-942 EIFMNTQ
+942 EIMQNPQ
-949 KYLDVQN
+949 KYLDIQN

-976 AFGSAERILNGR
+976 AFGSAERILSGR

>member
-1 MSYCPC
+1 
-7 LLDSAD
+7 
-13 SSASPCFPGSDSVA
+13 
-27 SSVRKFPCLHL
+27 
-38 KCSPHCSQVK
+38 
-48 CVILPYLTSHKN
+48 
-60 RFCLSKTYKKYN
+60 
-72 EIRLF
+72 
-77 YAQFLREYFFS
+77 
-88 PFLCYN
+88 
-94 SNMEQEKIIYG
+94 MEQEKIIYG

-119 CGKDALIQTGII
+119 CGKDALIQMGFL

-172 EIPLSKTLRK
+172 EIPLHKTKRK

-188 YFEKVELSDFQH
+188 YFEEVELSDFQQ

-219 ENTQNNLSKKIIYDC
+219 ENTQNNLSKKIIYGH
-234 LLKQQTSY
+234 LLIQLTTY
-242 FIEYIELASN
+242 FIEYIEFVSN
-252 TTFDEAITEFAKV
+252 ITFDEAITEFAKV

-274 NEVAEN
+274 TEVAEN
-280 INDNESNSL
+280 INDNESDSL
-289 LHVKKALQKCR
+289 LHVRKALQKCK

-312 PFLKAVHKRD
+312 PFLKAIHKKD

-337 FKNAV
+337 FKNAIK
-342 EWLSFK
+342 WLSLK

-360 IHQKTDT
+360 NHQKNDT
-367 ENIIQDAISF
+367 ENIKDAASF
-377 INENV
+377 IDENV
-382 DMQNLEGITKK
+382 NIQNLKDIAEK
-393 ASYFDSLL
+393 ALYFDSLL

-426 FSFWE
+426 FFFWE

-459 GLAFENSKYFM
+459 GLAFENGKYFM

-507 NADTKTPLD
+507 NTDTKTPLD

-528 FDLLLNDMNDAC
+528 FDLLLNDMNDAY

-559 CAKNIKNKDLFK
+559 CAKIIKNKDLFK

-600 INNILPTS
+600 INNILPTT

-615 ISTAIIQGY
+615 ISNAIIQGY

-633 KSKYPSLDLNIPNTN
+633 KSKYPSLNLNIPNTN

-653 HEIATQYLRGNEQKK
+653 HEIVSQYLRGNNQEKI
-668 TKPLVLKILE
+668 KPLILQILE
-678 RTDKKVLF
+678 ITDKKVLF

-714 KMFGTEKIP
+714 KMFSTEKIP

-738 ALMIKYF
+738 ALMIKYL
-745 FNNPIEYVKKI
+745 FNNPFEYAEKR
-756 GIGNINYKNLFE
+756 NI
-768 AGLSESEKENFN
+768 KEISHDS
-780 TFDISVVMEISKNLE
+780 DISFIMETSKNLE
-795 NAVPKEIFNKRKEEI
+795 NEIPKEIRDKRKEE
-810 KKKTDEI
+810 TNEI
-817 VALYIERTSDVDGF
+817 VDLYIERTSNVDGF
-831 ISYSMRDPIANKQGC
+831 ISYSMRDPIANNQGC
-846 TALLYACEM
+846 TALLYACEW
-855 DDVETCKS
+855 DDVEICKS
-863 LVSAGG
+863 LVFAGAD
-869 NLRQEIGKSP
+869 LRKEIGKTSEL
-879 DFTLPNGNMLFLP
+879 TLPNGNMLFLP
-892 NNFIHRAIYFKAW
+892 NNFIHRTIYFKAW
-905 NCLEWFLKDNKN
+905 NCLEWYLKDNKN

-929 MTWLVYFLLMQQK
+929 MTWLVYFLLMQQF
-942 EIFMNTQ
+942 EVMQNPQ
-949 KYLDVQN
+949 KCLDTQN

-965 LEAGASLKEDT
+965 LEGVIVNCCGLKKSV
-976 AFGSAERILNGR
+976 FFIRQPSFVHRPQKLYFWRQVQVV

>member
-1 MSYCPC
+1 
-7 LLDSAD
+7 
-13 SSASPCFPGSDSVA
+13 
-27 SSVRKFPCLHL
+27 
-38 KCSPHCSQVK
+38 
-48 CVILPYLTSHKN
+48 
-60 RFCLSKTYKKYN
+60 
-72 EIRLF
+72 
-77 YAQFLREYFFS
+77 
-88 PFLCYN
+88 
-94 SNMEQEKIIYG
+94 MEQEKIIYG

-119 CGKDALIQTGII
+119 CGKDALIQMGFL

-172 EIPLSKTLRK
+172 EIPLHKTKRK

-188 YFEKVELSDFQH
+188 YFEEVELSDFQQ

-219 ENTQNNLSKKIIYDC
+219 ENTQNNLSKKIIYGH
-234 LLKQQTSY
+234 LLIQLTTY
-242 FIEYIELASN
+242 FIEYIEFVSN
-252 TTFDEAITEFAKV
+252 ITFDEAITEFAKV

-274 NEVAEN
+274 TEVAEN
-280 INDNESNSL
+280 INDNESDSL
-289 LHVKKALQKCR
+289 LHVRKALQKCR

-312 PFLKAVHKRD
+312 PFLKAIHKKD

-337 FKNAV
+337 FKNAIK
-342 EWLSFK
+342 WLSFK

-367 ENIIQDAISF
+367 ENIIQDAASF
-377 INENV
+377 IDENV
-382 DMQNLEGITKK
+382 NIQNLKDIAEK
-393 ASYFDSLL
+393 ALYFDNLL
-401 NKNCRENLRIF
+401 NENCRENLISF
-412 QSNTNELRNELPHS
+412 QNTMNELRNELPHS

-442 YLDSGNLEH
+442 YLDSGNLEY

-459 GLAFENSKYFM
+459 GLAFENGKYFM

-507 NADTKTPLD
+507 NTDTKTPLD

-528 FDLLLNDMNDAC
+528 FDLLLNDMNDAY

-559 CAKNIKNKDLFK
+559 CAKIIKNKDLFK

-600 INNILPTS
+600 INNILPTT

-615 ISTAIIQGY
+615 ISNAIIQGY

-633 KSKYPSLDLNIPNTN
+633 KSKYPSLNLNIPNTN

-653 HEIATQYLRGNEQKK
+653 HEIVSQYLRGNNQEKI
-668 TKPLVLKILE
+668 KPLILQILE
-678 RTDKKVLF
+678 ITDKKVLF

-714 KMFGTEKIP
+714 KMFSTEKIP

-738 ALMIKYF
+738 ALMIKYL
-745 FNNPIEYVKKI
+745 FNNPFEYAEKR
-756 GIGNINYKNLFE
+756 NI
-768 AGLSESEKENFN
+768 KEISHDS
-780 TFDISVVMEISKNLE
+780 DISFIMETSKNLE
-795 NAVPKEIFNKRKEEI
+795 NEIPKEIRDKRKEE
-810 KKKTDEI
+810 TNEI
-817 VALYIERTSDVDGF
+817 VDLYIERTSNVDGF
-831 ISYSMRDPIANKQGC
+831 ISYSMRDPIANNQGC
-846 TALLYACEM
+846 TALLYACEW
-855 DDVETCKS
+855 DDVEICKS
-863 LVSAGG
+863 LVFAGAD
-869 NLRQEIGKSP
+869 LRKEIGKTSEL
-879 DFTLPNGNMLFLP
+879 TLPNGNMLFLP
-892 NNFIHRAIYFKAW
+892 NNFIHRTIYFKAW
-905 NCLEWFLKDNKN
+905 NCLEWYLKDNKN

-929 MTWLVYFLLMQQK
+929 MTWLVYFLLMQQF
-942 EIFMNTQ
+942 EVMQNPQ
-949 KYLDVQN
+949 KCLDTQN

-965 LEAGASLKEDT
+965 LEGVIVNCCGLKKSV
-976 AFGSAERILNGR
+976 FFIRQPSFVHRPQKLYFWRQVQVV

>member
-1 MSYCPC
+1 
-7 LLDSAD
+7 
-13 SSASPCFPGSDSVA
+13 
-27 SSVRKFPCLHL
+27 
-38 KCSPHCSQVK
+38 
-48 CVILPYLTSHKN
+48 
-60 RFCLSKTYKKYN
+60 
-72 EIRLF
+72 
-77 YAQFLREYFFS
+77 
-88 PFLCYN
+88 
-94 SNMEQEKIIYG
+94 MEQQKIIYG
-105 NITLSQLT
+105 NVTLSQLT

-119 CGKDALIQTGII
+119 CGKDALIQKGFV

-159 KIYQFLSELEKEF
+159 KIYQFFFELEKEF
-172 EIPLSKTLRK
+172 EIPLHKTERK
-182 KSLDGK
+182 KSLDRK
-188 YFEKVELSDFQH
+188 YFEEVELSDFQQ
-200 FYSHIIWSFIIQ
+200 FYSHIIWSFMIQ
-212 ICGTRPF
+212 ICGTRTF

-234 LLKQQTSY
+234 LLKQPISY
-242 FIEYIELASN
+242 FIEYIALVST
-252 TTFDEAITEFAKV
+252 TTFDEVINGFTKE

-274 NEVAEN
+274 NDVAEN
-280 INDNESNSL
+280 INDNESDSL
-289 LHVKKALQKCR
+289 LNIRKALQKCR

-307 WKIFY
+307 WKIFH

-322 KRFSFIFLNLYFYLN
+322 KRFSFILLNLYFYSN
-337 FKNAV
+337 FKKAIK
-342 EWLSFK
+342 WLSFK
-348 KSDLQK
+348 KTDLQK
-354 LELFCK
+354 LESFCK
-360 IHQKTDT
+360 NHQKNDT
-367 ENIIQDAISF
+367 ENIIKDAASF

-382 DMQNLEGITKK
+382 DMQNLKDIAKK
-393 ASYFDSLL
+393 ALYFDSLL

-426 FSFWE
+426 FFFWE

-459 GLAFENSKYFM
+459 GLAFENGKYFM
-470 GKSSGQFIH
+470 GKSAEQFIH
-479 EAIIV
+479 ESIIV

-501 QKTSDN
+501 QKTSEN
-507 NADTKTPLD
+507 NSDTKTPLD
-516 KTTKN
+516 QTTKN
-521 FYDFGLA
+521 FYDFGLT
-528 FDLLLNDMNDAC
+528 FDLLLNDMNDAY

-585 VLKSRETLLKITDAK
+585 VLKSRETLLKITDGK
-600 INNILPTS
+600 VNNILPTT

-624 FDIVELYLD
+624 FNIVELYLD
-633 KSKYPSLDLNIPNTN
+633 KSKYPSLNLNIPNTN

-653 HEIATQYLRGNEQKK
+653 HEIVSQYLRGNNQEKI
-668 TKPLVLKILE
+668 KPLVLQILE

-723 DDFIISADEVSPIYF
+723 ADFIISADEVSPIYF

-795 NAVPKEIFNKRKEEI
+795 NAVPKEILNKRKEEI

-863 LVSAGG
+863 LVFAGAD
-869 NLRQEIGKSP
+869 LRKEIGKSP
-879 DFTLPNGNMLFLP
+879 DFMLSNGNMLLLP

-917 IAAEYMHKKEEN
+917 LAAEYMHRKEEN
-929 MTWLVYFLLMQQK
+929 MTWLVYFLLMQQN
-942 EIFMNTQ
+942 EIMQNPQ
-949 KYLDVQN
+949 KCLDAQN
-956 NINRFLPLF
+956 NINRFFPLF
-965 LEAGASLKEDT
+965 LKAGASLKEDT
-976 AFGSAERILNGR
+976 IFGSAERILNGR

>member
-1 MSYCPC
+1 
-7 LLDSAD
+7 
-13 SSASPCFPGSDSVA
+13 
-27 SSVRKFPCLHL
+27 
-38 KCSPHCSQVK
+38 
-48 CVILPYLTSHKN
+48 
-60 RFCLSKTYKKYN
+60 
-72 EIRLF
+72 
-77 YAQFLREYFFS
+77 
-88 PFLCYN
+88 
-94 SNMEQEKIIYG
+94 MEQQKIIYG
-105 NITLSQLT
+105 NVTLSQLT

-119 CGKDALIQTGII
+119 CGKDALMQKRFV

-159 KIYQFLSELEKEF
+159 KIYQFFSELEKDF
-172 EIPLSKTLRK
+172 EIPLHKTKRK

-188 YFEKVELSDFQH
+188 YFEEVELSDFQH
-200 FYSHIIWSFIIQ
+200 FYSHIIWSFVVQ

-234 LLKQQTSY
+234 LLKQPTSY
-242 FIEYIELASN
+242 FIEYIELVSN
-252 TTFDEAITEFAKV
+252 ITFDEVINEFITEHK
-265 HNLKYEQIY
+265 LKYEQIY

-280 INDNESNSL
+280 INDNESDSL
-289 LHVKKALQKCR
+289 LHIRKALQKCR

-312 PFLKAVHKRD
+312 PFLKAIHKKD
-322 KRFSFIFLNLYFYLN
+322 KRFSLIFLNLYFYLN
-337 FKNAV
+337 FKNAIK
-342 EWLSFK
+342 WLSFK

-367 ENIIQDAISF
+367 ENIIQDAASF
-377 INENV
+377 IDENV
-382 DMQNLEGITKK
+382 NIQNLKDIAEK
-393 ASYFDSLL
+393 ALYFDNLL
-401 NKNCRENLRIF
+401 NENCRENLISF
-412 QSNTNELRNELPHS
+412 QNTMNELRNELPHS

-442 YLDSGNLEH
+442 YLDSGNLEY

-459 GLAFENSKYFM
+459 GLAFENGKYFM

-507 NADTKTPLD
+507 NTDTKTPLD

-528 FDLLLNDMNDAC
+528 FDLLLNDMNDAY

-559 CAKNIKNKDLFK
+559 CAKIIKNKDLFK

-600 INNILPTS
+600 INNILPTT

-615 ISTAIIQGY
+615 ISNAIIQGY

-633 KSKYPSLDLNIPNTN
+633 KSKYPSLNLNIPNTN

-653 HEIATQYLRGNEQKK
+653 HEIVSQYLRGNNQEKI
-668 TKPLVLKILE
+668 KPLILQILE
-678 RTDKKVLF
+678 ITDKKVLF

-714 KMFGTEKIP
+714 KMFSTEKIP

-738 ALMIKYF
+738 ALMIKYL
-745 FNNPIEYVKKI
+745 FNNPFEYAEKR
-756 GIGNINYKNLFE
+756 NI
-768 AGLSESEKENFN
+768 KEISHDS
-780 TFDISVVMEISKNLE
+780 DISFIMETSKNLE
-795 NAVPKEIFNKRKEEI
+795 NEIPKEIRDKRKEE
-810 KKKTDEI
+810 TNEI
-817 VALYIERTSDVDGF
+817 VDLYIERTSNVDGF
-831 ISYSMRDPIANKQGC
+831 ISYSMRDPIANNQGC
-846 TALLYACEM
+846 TALLYACEW
-855 DDVETCKS
+855 DDVEICKS
-863 LVSAGG
+863 LVFAGAD
-869 NLRQEIGKSP
+869 LRKEIGKTSEL
-879 DFTLPNGNMLFLP
+879 TLPNGNMLFLP
-892 NNFIHRAIYFKAW
+892 NNFIHRTIYFKAW
-905 NCLEWFLKDNKN
+905 NCLEWYLKDNKN

-929 MTWLVYFLLMQQK
+929 MTWLVYFLLMQQF
-942 EIFMNTQ
+942 EVMQNPQ
-949 KYLDVQN
+949 KSLDTQN

-965 LEAGASLKEDT
+965 LTAGASLKEDT
-976 AFGSAERILNGR
+976 IFGSAERILNGR

>member
-1 MSYCPC
+1 
-7 LLDSAD
+7 
-13 SSASPCFPGSDSVA
+13 
-27 SSVRKFPCLHL
+27 
-38 KCSPHCSQVK
+38 
-48 CVILPYLTSHKN
+48 
-60 RFCLSKTYKKYN
+60 
-72 EIRLF
+72 
-77 YAQFLREYFFS
+77 
-88 PFLCYN
+88 
-94 SNMEQEKIIYG
+94 MEQEKIIYG

-119 CGKDALIQTGII
+119 CGKDALIQMGFL

-172 EIPLSKTLRK
+172 EIPLHKTKRK

-188 YFEKVELSDFQH
+188 YFEEVELSDFQQ

-219 ENTQNNLSKKIIYDC
+219 ENTQNNLSKKIIYGH
-234 LLKQQTSY
+234 LLIQLTTY
-242 FIEYIELASN
+242 FIEYIEFVSN
-252 TTFDEAITEFAKV
+252 ITFDEAITEFAKV

-274 NEVAEN
+274 TEVAEN
-280 INDNESNSL
+280 INDNESDSL
-289 LHVKKALQKCR
+289 LHVRKALQKCK

-312 PFLKAVHKRD
+312 PFLKTVHKRD
-322 KRFSFIFLNLYFYLN
+322 KRLSFIFLKLYFYLN
-337 FKNAV
+337 FKNAIK
-342 EWLSFK
+342 WLSFK
-348 KSDLQK
+348 KTDLQK
-354 LELFCK
+354 LESFCK
-360 IHQKTDT
+360 NHQKNDT
-367 ENIIQDAISF
+367 ENIIKDAASF

-382 DMQNLEGITKK
+382 DMQNLKDIAKK
-393 ASYFDSLL
+393 ALYFDSLL

-426 FSFWE
+426 FFFWE

-459 GLAFENSKYFM
+459 GLAFENGKYFM
-470 GKSSGQFIH
+470 GKSAEQFIH
-479 EAIIV
+479 ESIIV

-501 QKTSDN
+501 QKTSEN
-507 NADTKTPLD
+507 NSDTKTPLD
-516 KTTKN
+516 QTTKN
-521 FYDFGLA
+521 FYDFGLT
-528 FDLLLNDMNDAC
+528 FDLLLNDMNDAY

-559 CAKNIKNKDLFK
+559 CAKIIKNKDLFK

-615 ISTAIIQGY
+615 ISNAIMQGY

-633 KSKYPSLDLNIPNTN
+633 KSKYPSLNLNIPNTN

-653 HEIATQYLRGNEQKK
+653 HEIVSQYLRGNNQEKI
-668 TKPLVLKILE
+668 KPLVLQILE

-723 DDFIISADEVSPIYF
+723 ADFIISADEVSPIYF

-795 NAVPKEIFNKRKEEI
+795 NAVTKEILNKRKEEI

-831 ISYSMRDPIANKQGC
+831 ISYSMRDPIANNQGY

-863 LVSAGG
+863 LVFAGG

>member
-1 MSYCPC
+1 
-7 LLDSAD
+7 
-13 SSASPCFPGSDSVA
+13 
-27 SSVRKFPCLHL
+27 
-38 KCSPHCSQVK
+38 
-48 CVILPYLTSHKN
+48 
-60 RFCLSKTYKKYN
+60 
-72 EIRLF
+72 
-77 YAQFLREYFFS
+77 
-88 PFLCYN
+88 
-94 SNMEQEKIIYG
+94 MEQEKIIYG
-105 NITLSQLT
+105 NVKLSQLA

-119 CGKDALIQTGII
+119 CGKDALIQKGFVTE
-131 TDSELND
+131 SELND

-148 FRYTDKNSLFQ
+148 FRCTDKNSLFQ
-159 KIYQFLSELEKEF
+159 KIYQFFSEIEKEF
-172 EIPLSKTLRK
+172 EIPLHKTERK

-188 YFEKVELSDFQH
+188 YFEEVELSDFQQ
-200 FYSHIIWSFIIQ
+200 FYSHIIWSFIVQ

-219 ENTQNNLSKKIIYDC
+219 ESPQNNLSKKIIYDC
-234 LLKQQTSY
+234 LLKQPTSY
-242 FIEYIELASN
+242 FIEYIALVSS
-252 TTFDEAITEFAKV
+252 TTFDEVITEFAKV

-280 INDNESNSL
+280 INDNESDSL
-289 LHVKKALQKCR
+289 LNVRKALQKCR

-307 WKIFY
+307 WKIFH

-322 KRFSFIFLNLYFYLN
+322 KRFSFILLNLYFYSN
-337 FKNAV
+337 FKNAIK
-342 EWLSFK
+342 WLSFK
-348 KSDLQK
+348 KTDLQK
-354 LELFCK
+354 LESFCK
-360 IHQKTDT
+360 NHQKNDT
-367 ENIIQDAISF
+367 ENIIQDAINF
-377 INENV
+377 TNESV
-382 DMQNLEGITKK
+382 DMQNLKGITEKTL
-393 ASYFDSLL
+393 YFDKLL

-412 QSNTNELRNELPHS
+412 QSNMNELRNELPHS

-459 GLAFENSKYFM
+459 GLAFENGKYFM

-484 SVYLDMKKNPT
+484 SAYLDMKKNPT

-507 NADTKTPLD
+507 NSDTKTPLD
-516 KTTKN
+516 QTTKN
-521 FYDFGLA
+521 FYDFGLT
-528 FDLLLNDMNDAC
+528 FDLLLNDMNDAY

-559 CAKNIKNKDLFK
+559 CAKNIQNEDLFRD
-571 ASNIE
+571 SGIE
-576 TTDTPENEK
+576 TTNTPENEK
-585 VLKSRETLLKITDAK
+585 VLKSRETLLKISDAK

-615 ISTAIIQGY
+615 ISNAIIQGY

-686 TRTNRQKISPLQTVI
+686 TQTNRQKISSLETVI
-701 QSLDLDLNKRFLD
+701 QSLDLDLNKRFLE
-714 KMFGTEKIP
+714 KMFGAEKIP
-723 DDFIISADEVSPIYF
+723 NDFIISADEVSPLYF
-738 ALMIKYF
+738 ALMIKYL
-745 FNNPIEYVKKI
+745 FNNPVEYAEKI
-756 GIGNINYKNLFE
+756 NIGNINYKDLFE
-768 AGLSESEKENFN
+768 PGLTESEKEKFHDS
-780 TFDISVVMEISKNLE
+780 DISSAIKNFKNLE
-795 NAVPKEIFNKRKEEI
+795 NAVPKEILNKRKEEI

-817 VALYIERTSDVDGF
+817 VALYIERTLDVDGF
-831 ISYSMRDPIANKQGC
+831 ISYSMRDPIANNQGC

-855 DDVETCKS
+855 DDVEICKS
-863 LVSAGG
+863 LISAGA
-869 NLRQEIGKSP
+869 NLRQQIGKTTELP
-879 DFTLPNGNMLFLP
+879 LPNGNMLFLP

-905 NCLEWFLKDNKN
+905 NLLEWFLKDNKN
-917 IAAEYMHKKEEN
+917 LAAEYMHRKEEN
-929 MTWLVYFLLMQQK
+929 MTWLVYFLLMQQN
-942 EIFMNTQ
+942 EIMQNPQ
-949 KYLDVQN
+949 KCLATQN

-965 LEAGASLKEDT
+965 LEAGASLKEET
-976 AFGSAERILNGR
+976 VFGSAERILSGR

>member
-1 MSYCPC
+1 
-7 LLDSAD
+7 
-13 SSASPCFPGSDSVA
+13 
-27 SSVRKFPCLHL
+27 
-38 KCSPHCSQVK
+38 
-48 CVILPYLTSHKN
+48 
-60 RFCLSKTYKKYN
+60 
-72 EIRLF
+72 
-77 YAQFLREYFFS
+77 
-88 PFLCYN
+88 
-94 SNMEQEKIIYG
+94 MEQEKIIYG

-119 CGKDALIQTGII
+119 CGKDALIQIGFL

-172 EIPLSKTLRK
+172 EIPLHKTKRK

-188 YFEKVELSDFQH
+188 YFEEVELSDFQQ

-219 ENTQNNLSKKIIYDC
+219 ENTQNNLSKKIIYGH
-234 LLKQQTSY
+234 LLIQLTTY
-242 FIEYIELASN
+242 FIEYIEFVSN
-252 TTFDEAITEFAKV
+252 ITFDEAITEFAKV

-274 NEVAEN
+274 TEVAEN
-280 INDNESNSL
+280 INDNESDSL

-312 PFLKAVHKRD
+312 PFLKAIHKKD

-337 FKNAV
+337 FKNAIK
-342 EWLSFK
+342 WLSFK

-367 ENIIQDAISF
+367 ENIIQDAASF
-377 INENV
+377 IDENV
-382 DMQNLEGITKK
+382 NIQNLKDIAEK
-393 ASYFDSLL
+393 ALYFDNLL
-401 NKNCRENLRIF
+401 NENCRENLISF
-412 QSNTNELRNELPHS
+412 QNTMNELRNELPHS

-459 GLAFENSKYFM
+459 GLAFENGKYFM

-495 KARTRL
+495 KARTRM

-507 NADTKTPLD
+507 NTDTKTPLD

-528 FDLLLNDMNDAC
+528 FDLLLNDMNDAY

-559 CAKNIKNKDLFK
+559 CAKIIKNKDLFK

-600 INNILPTS
+600 INNILPTT

-615 ISTAIIQGY
+615 ISNAIIQGY

-633 KSKYPSLDLNIPNTN
+633 KSKYPSLNLNIPNTN

-653 HEIATQYLRGNEQKK
+653 HEIVSQYLRGNNQEKI
-668 TKPLVLKILE
+668 KPLILQILE
-678 RTDKKVLF
+678 ITDKKVLF

-714 KMFGTEKIP
+714 KMFSTEKIP

-738 ALMIKYF
+738 ALMIKYL
-745 FNNPIEYVKKI
+745 FNNPFEYAEKR
-756 GIGNINYKNLFE
+756 NI
-768 AGLSESEKENFN
+768 KEISHDS
-780 TFDISVVMEISKNLE
+780 DISFIMETSKNLE
-795 NAVPKEIFNKRKEEI
+795 NEIPKEIRDKRKEE
-810 KKKTDEI
+810 TNEI
-817 VALYIERTSDVDGF
+817 VDLYIERTSNVDGF
-831 ISYSMRDPIANKQGC
+831 ISYSMRDPIANNQGC
-846 TALLYACEM
+846 TALLYACEW
-855 DDVETCKS
+855 DDVEICKS
-863 LVSAGG
+863 LVFAGAD
-869 NLRQEIGKSP
+869 LRKEIGKTSEL
-879 DFTLPNGNMLFLP
+879 TLPNGNMLFLP
-892 NNFIHRAIYFKAW
+892 YNFIHRTIYFKAW
-905 NCLEWFLKDNKN
+905 NCLEWYLKDNKN

-929 MTWLVYFLLMQQK
+929 MTWLVYFLLMQQF
-942 EIFMNTQ
+942 EVMQNPQ
-949 KYLDVQN
+949 KCLDTQN

-965 LEAGASLKEDT
+965 LEGVIVNCCGLKKSV
-976 AFGSAERILNGR
+976 FFIRQPSFVHRPQKLYFWRQVQVV

>member
-1 MSYCPC
+1 
-7 LLDSAD
+7 
-13 SSASPCFPGSDSVA
+13 
-27 SSVRKFPCLHL
+27 
-38 KCSPHCSQVK
+38 
-48 CVILPYLTSHKN
+48 
-60 RFCLSKTYKKYN
+60 
-72 EIRLF
+72 
-77 YAQFLREYFFS
+77 
-88 PFLCYN
+88 
-94 SNMEQEKIIYG
+94 MEQEKIIYG

-119 CGKDALIQTGII
+119 CGKDALIQIGFL

-172 EIPLSKTLRK
+172 EIPLHKTKRK

-188 YFEKVELSDFQH
+188 YFEEVELSDFQQ

-219 ENTQNNLSKKIIYDC
+219 ENTQNNLSKKIIYGH
-234 LLKQQTSY
+234 LLIQLTTY
-242 FIEYIELASN
+242 FIEYIEFVSN
-252 TTFDEAITEFAKV
+252 ITFDEAITEFAKV

-274 NEVAEN
+274 TEVAEN
-280 INDNESNSL
+280 INDNESDSL

-312 PFLKAVHKRD
+312 PFLKAIHKKD

-337 FKNAV
+337 FKNAIK
-342 EWLSFK
+342 WLSFK

-367 ENIIQDAISF
+367 ENIIQDAASF
-377 INENV
+377 IDENV
-382 DMQNLEGITKK
+382 NIQNLKDIAEK
-393 ASYFDSLL
+393 ALYFDNLL
-401 NKNCRENLRIF
+401 NENCRENLISF
-412 QSNTNELRNELPHS
+412 QNTMNELRNELPHS

-459 GLAFENSKYFM
+459 GLAFENGKYFM
-470 GKSSGQFIH
+470 GKSAEQFIH

-507 NADTKTPLD
+507 NTDTKTPLD

-528 FDLLLNDMNDAC
+528 FDLLLNDMNDAY

-559 CAKNIKNKDLFK
+559 CAKIIKNKDLFK

-600 INNILPTS
+600 INNILPTT

-615 ISTAIIQGY
+615 ISNAIIQGY

-633 KSKYPSLDLNIPNTN
+633 KSKYPSLNLNIPNTN

-653 HEIATQYLRGNEQKK
+653 HEIVSQYLRGNNQEKI
-668 TKPLVLKILE
+668 KPLILQILE
-678 RTDKKVLF
+678 ITDKKVLF

-738 ALMIKYF
+738 ALMIKYL
-745 FNNPIEYVKKI
+745 FNNPFEYAEKR
-756 GIGNINYKNLFE
+756 NI
-768 AGLSESEKENFN
+768 KEISHDS
-780 TFDISVVMEISKNLE
+780 DISFIMETSKNLE
-795 NAVPKEIFNKRKEEI
+795 NEIPKEIRDKRKEE
-810 KKKTDEI
+810 TNEI
-817 VALYIERTSDVDGF
+817 VDLYIERTSNVDGF
-831 ISYSMRDPIANKQGC
+831 ISYSMRDPIANNQGC
-846 TALLYACEM
+846 TALLYACEW
-855 DDVETCKS
+855 DDVEICKS
-863 LVSAGG
+863 LVFAGAD
-869 NLRQEIGKSP
+869 LRKEIGKTSEL
-879 DFTLPNGNMLFLP
+879 TLPNGNMLFLP
-892 NNFIHRAIYFKAW
+892 YNFIHRTIYFKAW
-905 NCLEWFLKDNKN
+905 NCLEWYLKDNKN

-929 MTWLVYFLLMQQK
+929 MTWLVYFLLMQQF
-942 EIFMNTQ
+942 EVMQNPQ
-949 KYLDVQN
+949 KCLDTQN

-965 LEAGASLKEDT
+965 LEGVIVNCCGLKKSV
-976 AFGSAERILNGR
+976 FFIRQPSFVHRPQKLYFWRQVQVV

>member
-1 MSYCPC
+1 
-7 LLDSAD
+7 
-13 SSASPCFPGSDSVA
+13 
-27 SSVRKFPCLHL
+27 
-38 KCSPHCSQVK
+38 
-48 CVILPYLTSHKN
+48 
-60 RFCLSKTYKKYN
+60 
-72 EIRLF
+72 
-77 YAQFLREYFFS
+77 
-88 PFLCYN
+88 
-94 SNMEQEKIIYG
+94 MEQEKIIYG
-105 NITLSQLT
+105 NVTLSQLT

-119 CGKDALIQTGII
+119 CGKDALIQKRIV

-159 KIYQFLSELEKEF
+159 KIYQFFFELEKEF
-172 EIPLSKTLRK
+172 EIPLHKTERK

-188 YFEKVELSDFQH
+188 YFEEIELSDFQQ
-200 FYSHIIWSFIIQ
+200 FYSHIIWSFMIQ
-212 ICGTRPF
+212 ICGTRTF

-234 LLKQQTSY
+234 LLKQPISY
-242 FIEYIELASN
+242 FIEYIALVST
-252 TTFDEAITEFAKV
+252 TTFDEVINGFKKE

-274 NEVAEN
+274 NDVAEN
-280 INDNESNSL
+280 INDNESDSL
-289 LHVKKALQKCR
+289 LNVRKALQKCR

-337 FKNAV
+337 FKNAIK
-342 EWLSFK
+342 WLSFK

-360 IHQKTDT
+360 NHQKNDV
-367 ENIIQDAISF
+367 ENIIKDAAKF
-377 INENV
+377 IAENV
-382 DMQNLEGITKK
+382 DMQNLEGITEK
-393 ASYFDSLL
+393 ASYFDNLL
-401 NKNCRENLRIF
+401 NKNCRKNLISF
-412 QSNTNELRNELPHS
+412 QNKINELRNELPHS
-426 FSFWE
+426 FFLWE
-431 NWFCAK
+431 KWFCAK
-437 DYVYK
+437 DYVCK
-442 YLDSGNLEH
+442 YLDSENLEQ
-451 LENAVKWY
+451 LGNAVKWY
-459 GLAFENSKYFM
+459 GLAFEKGKYFM
-470 GKSSGQFIH
+470 GKSAEQFIH
-479 EAIIV
+479 EAIAV

-507 NADTKTPLD
+507 NSDIKTPLD
-516 KTTKN
+516 QTTKN
-521 FYDFGLA
+521 FYDFGLT
-528 FDLLLNDMNDAC
+528 FDLLLNDMNDAY

-559 CAKNIKNKDLFK
+559 CAKIIKNKDLFK

-585 VLKSRETLLKITDAK
+585 VLKSRETLLKITDGK
-600 INNILPTS
+600 INNILPTT

-624 FDIVELYLD
+624 FNIVELYLD
-633 KSKYPSLDLNIPNTN
+633 KSKYPSLNLNIPNTN

-653 HEIATQYLRGNEQKK
+653 HEIVSQYLRGNNQEKI
-668 TKPLVLKILE
+668 KPLVLQILE

-723 DDFIISADEVSPIYF
+723 NDFIISADELSPLYF
-738 ALMIKYF
+738 ALMTKYL
-745 FNNPIEYVKKI
+745 FNNPVEYAEKLN
-756 GIGNINYKNLFE
+756 IGNINYKNLFE
-768 AGLSESEKENFN
+768 PGLSESEKESFN
-780 TFDISVVMEISKNLE
+780 NFDILFAMKIFKNLE
-795 NAVPKEIFNKRKEEI
+795 NEIPKEIRDNRKEEI

-817 VALYIERTSDVDGF
+817 VDLYIERTSNVDGF
-831 ISYSMRDPIANKQGC
+831 ISYSMRDPNQGC
-846 TALLYACEM
+846 TALLYACEW

-863 LVSAGG
+863 LVFAGAD
-869 NLRQEIGKSP
+869 LRQEIGKTSEL
-879 DFTLPNGNMLFLP
+879 TLPNGNMLFLP

-905 NCLEWFLKDNKN
+905 NCLEWYLKDNKN

-929 MTWLVYFLLMQQK
+929 MTWLVYFLLIQQFEVMQNPQK
-942 EIFMNTQ
+942 C
-949 KYLDVQN
+949 LDTQN
-956 NINRFLPLF
+956 NINRFLPLI

-976 AFGSAERILNGR
+976 AFGNAERILNGK

>member
-1 MSYCPC
+1 
-7 LLDSAD
+7 
-13 SSASPCFPGSDSVA
+13 
-27 SSVRKFPCLHL
+27 
-38 KCSPHCSQVK
+38 
-48 CVILPYLTSHKN
+48 
-60 RFCLSKTYKKYN
+60 
-72 EIRLF
+72 
-77 YAQFLREYFFS
+77 
-88 PFLCYN
+88 
-94 SNMEQEKIIYG
+94 MEQEKIIYG

-119 CGKDALIQTGII
+119 CGKDALIQMGFL

-172 EIPLSKTLRK
+172 EIPLHKTKRK

-188 YFEKVELSDFQH
+188 YFEEVELSDFQQ

-219 ENTQNNLSKKIIYDC
+219 ENTQNNLSKKIIYGH
-234 LLKQQTSY
+234 LLIQLTTY
-242 FIEYIELASN
+242 FIEYIEFVSN
-252 TTFDEAITEFAKV
+252 ITFDEAITEFAKV

-274 NEVAEN
+274 TEVAEN
-280 INDNESNSL
+280 INDNESDSL
-289 LHVKKALQKCR
+289 LHVRKALQKCK

-312 PFLKAVHKRD
+312 PFLKAIHKKD

-337 FKNAV
+337 FKNAIK
-342 EWLSFK
+342 WLSFK

-367 ENIIQDAISF
+367 ENIIQDAASF
-377 INENV
+377 IDENV
-382 DMQNLEGITKK
+382 NIQNLKDIAEK
-393 ASYFDSLL
+393 ALYFDNLL
-401 NKNCRENLRIF
+401 NENCRENLRIF

-426 FSFWE
+426 FFFWE

-459 GLAFENSKYFM
+459 GLAFENGKYFM
-470 GKSSGQFIH
+470 GKSAEQFIH
-479 EAIIV
+479 ESIIV

-501 QKTSDN
+501 QKTSEN
-507 NADTKTPLD
+507 NSDTKTPLD
-516 KTTKN
+516 QTTKN
-521 FYDFGLA
+521 FYDFGLT
-528 FDLLLNDMNDAC
+528 FDLLLNDMNDAY

-559 CAKNIKNKDLFK
+559 CAKIIKNKDLFK

-600 INNILPTS
+600 INNILPTT

-615 ISTAIIQGY
+615 ISNAIIQGY

-633 KSKYPSLDLNIPNTN
+633 KSKYPSLNLNIPNTN

-653 HEIATQYLRGNEQKK
+653 HEIVSQYLRGNNQEKI
-668 TKPLVLKILE
+668 KPLILQILE
-678 RTDKKVLF
+678 ITDKKVLF

-714 KMFGTEKIP
+714 KMFSTEKIP

-738 ALMIKYF
+738 ALMIKYL
-745 FNNPIEYVKKI
+745 FNNPFEYAEKR
-756 GIGNINYKNLFE
+756 NI
-768 AGLSESEKENFN
+768 KEISHDS
-780 TFDISVVMEISKNLE
+780 DISFIMETSKNLE
-795 NAVPKEIFNKRKEEI
+795 NEIPKEIRDKRKEE
-810 KKKTDEI
+810 TNEI
-817 VALYIERTSDVDGF
+817 VDLYIERTSNVDGF
-831 ISYSMRDPIANKQGC
+831 ISYSMRDPIANNQGC
-846 TALLYACEM
+846 TALLYACEW
-855 DDVETCKS
+855 DDVEICKS
-863 LVSAGG
+863 LVFAGAD
-869 NLRQEIGKSP
+869 LRKEIGKTSEL
-879 DFTLPNGNMLFLP
+879 TLPNGNMLFLP
-892 NNFIHRAIYFKAW
+892 YNFIHRTIYFKAW
-905 NCLEWFLKDNKN
+905 NCLEWYLKDNKN

-929 MTWLVYFLLMQQK
+929 MTWLVYFLLMQQF
-942 EIFMNTQ
+942 EVMQNPQ
-949 KYLDVQN
+949 KCLDTQN

-965 LEAGASLKEDT
+965 LEGVIVNCCGLKKSV
-976 AFGSAERILNGR
+976 FFIRQPSFVHRPQKLYSWRQVQVV

>member
-1 MSYCPC
+1 
-7 LLDSAD
+7 
-13 SSASPCFPGSDSVA
+13 
-27 SSVRKFPCLHL
+27 
-38 KCSPHCSQVK
+38 
-48 CVILPYLTSHKN
+48 
-60 RFCLSKTYKKYN
+60 
-72 EIRLF
+72 
-77 YAQFLREYFFS
+77 
-88 PFLCYN
+88 
-94 SNMEQEKIIYG
+94 MEQEKIIYG

-172 EIPLSKTLRK
+172 EIPLHKTERK

-188 YFEKVELSDFQH
+188 YFEEVEHSDFQH

-219 ENTQNNLSKKIIYDC
+219 ENTQNNLSKKIIYGSF
-234 LLKQQTSY
+234 LIQPTTY
-242 FIEYIELASN
+242 FIEYIELVN
-252 TTFDEAITEFAKV
+252 HTTFDEIITEFAKV

-280 INDNESNSL
+280 INDNVSDSL
-289 LHVKKALQKCR
+289 LHVRKALQKCR

-307 WKIFY
+307 WKIFH

-322 KRFSFIFLNLYFYLN
+322 KRFSFILLNLYFYSN
-337 FKNAV
+337 FKKAIK
-342 EWLSFK
+342 WLSFK
-348 KSDLQK
+348 KTDLQK
-354 LELFCK
+354 LESFCK
-360 IHQKTDT
+360 NHQKNDT
-367 ENIIQDAISF
+367 ENIIKDAASF

-382 DMQNLEGITKK
+382 DMQNLKDIAKK
-393 ASYFDSLL
+393 ALYFDSLL

-426 FSFWE
+426 FFFWE

-451 LENAVKWY
+451 LENSVKWY
-459 GLAFENSKYFM
+459 GLAFENGKYFM
-470 GKSSGQFIH
+470 GKNAEQFIH

-507 NADTKTPLD
+507 NSDTKTPLD
-516 KTTKN
+516 QTTKN
-521 FYDFGLA
+521 FYDFGLT
-528 FDLLLNDMNDAC
+528 FDLLLNDLNDAY

-559 CAKNIKNKDLFK
+559 CARNIQNEDLFK

-585 VLKSRETLLKITDAK
+585 VLKSRETLLKITDGK

-608 HNVAYTP
+608 HNVACTP

-624 FDIVELYLD
+624 FDIAELYLN
-633 KSKYPSLDLNIPNTN
+633 KSKFPSLNLNIPNTN

-653 HEIATQYLRGNEQKK
+653 HEIVTQYLKGNDKEKI
-668 TKPLVLKILE
+668 KPLVLQILE
-678 RTDKKVLF
+678 RTDKKFLF
-686 TRTNRQKISPLQTVI
+686 TRTNRQKISPLETVI
-701 QSLDLDLNKRFLD
+701 QSLDLDLNKSFLD

-723 DDFIISADEVSPIYF
+723 NDFIISADEISPLYF
-738 ALMIKYF
+738 ALMTKYL
-745 FNNPIEYVKKI
+745 FNNPFEYAEKLN
-756 GIGNINYKNLFE
+756 IGNINYKNLFDP
-768 AGLSESEKENFN
+768 GLSESEKENFN
-780 TFDISVVMEISKNLE
+780 NNLLKKVENEISKKIL
-795 NAVPKEIFNKRKEEI
+795 EEI
-810 KKKTDEI
+810 AAIFLPKFNEEEI
-817 VALYIERTSDVDGF
+817 DKIIDLYIERTSDVDGF
-831 ISYSMRDPIANKQGC
+831 ISYSMRDPIANNQGC

-855 DDVETCKS
+855 DDVETCKL
-863 LVSAGG
+863 LVSAGAD
-869 NLRQEIGKSP
+869 LRQEIGKSP
-879 DFTLPNGNMLFLP
+879 DFMLSNGNMLLLP

-917 IAAEYMHKKEEN
+917 IAAEYMHRKEEN
-929 MTWLVYFLLMQQK
+929 MTWLVYFLLMQQN
-942 EIFMNTQ
+942 EIMQNPQ
-949 KYLDVQN
+949 KSLDTQN

-976 AFGSAERILNGR
+976 IFGSAERILSGR

>member
-1 MSYCPC
+1 
-7 LLDSAD
+7 
-13 SSASPCFPGSDSVA
+13 
-27 SSVRKFPCLHL
+27 
-38 KCSPHCSQVK
+38 
-48 CVILPYLTSHKN
+48 
-60 RFCLSKTYKKYN
+60 
-72 EIRLF
+72 
-77 YAQFLREYFFS
+77 
-88 PFLCYN
+88 
-94 SNMEQEKIIYG
+94 MEQIKIIYG
-105 NITLSQLT
+105 NVTLSQLT

-119 CGKDALIQTGII
+119 CGKDALIQKGIV

-188 YFEKVELSDFQH
+188 YFEEVEMSDFQH

-234 LLKQQTSY
+234 LLKQTTTY
-242 FIEYIELASN
+242 FIEYIEFVSN

-274 NEVAEN
+274 TEVAEN
-280 INDNESNSL
+280 INDNESDSL
-289 LHVKKALQKCR
+289 LNVRKALQKCK

-322 KRFSFIFLNLYFYLN
+322 KGFSLIFLNLYFYLN
-337 FKNAV
+337 FKNAIK
-342 EWLSFK
+342 WLSFK

-360 IHQKTDT
+360 NHQKIDT
-367 ENIIQDAISF
+367 ENIIKNAASF
-377 INENV
+377 ISENV
-382 DMQNLEGITKK
+382 NIQNLKGITEK
-393 ASYFDSLL
+393 ALYFDSLL
-401 NKNCRENLRIF
+401 NKNCRENLISF
-412 QSNTNELRNELPHS
+412 QSKINELRNELPHS
-426 FSFWE
+426 FFFWE

-442 YLDSGNLEH
+442 YLDFGNLEH

-459 GLAFENSKYFM
+459 GLAFENGKYFM
-470 GKSSGQFIH
+470 GKSAEQFIH

-507 NADTKTPLD
+507 NSDTKTPLD
-516 KTTKN
+516 QTTKN
-521 FYDFGLA
+521 FYNFGLS
-528 FDLLLNDMNDAC
+528 FNLLLNDMNDAY

-585 VLKSRETLLKITDAK
+585 VLKSRETLLKITDGK
-600 INNILPTS
+600 INNILPTT

-615 ISTAIIQGY
+615 ISTATIQGY

-633 KSKYPSLDLNIPNTN
+633 KSKYPSLNLNIPNTN

-653 HEIATQYLRGNEQKK
+653 HEIVSQYLRGNDKEKI
-668 TKPLVLKILE
+668 KPLVLQILE

-686 TRTNRQKISPLQTVI
+686 TRTNRQKISPLETVI
-701 QSLDLDLNKRFLD
+701 QSLDLDLNKSFLD

-723 DDFIISADEVSPIYF
+723 NDFIISADEVSPIYF

-745 FNNPIEYVKKI
+745 FNNPIEYVKKRN
-756 GIGNINYKNLFE
+756 IGNINYKNLFE

-795 NAVPKEIFNKRKEEI
+795 NAVPKEILNKRKEEI

-817 VALYIERTSDVDGF
+817 VALYIERTSNVDGF
-831 ISYSMRDPIANKQGC
+831 ISYSMQDPIANKQGC

-863 LVSAGG
+863 LVFAGG

-917 IAAEYMHKKEEN
+917 IAAGYMHKKEEN
-929 MTWLVYFLLMQQK
+929 MTWLVYFLLMQQF
-942 EIFMNTQ
+942 EVMQNPQ
-949 KYLDVQN
+949 KCLDTQN

>member
-1 MSYCPC
+1 M
-7 LLDSAD
+7 
-13 SSASPCFPGSDSVA
+13 
-27 SSVRKFPCLHL
+27 
-38 KCSPHCSQVK
+38 
-48 CVILPYLTSHKN
+48 
-60 RFCLSKTYKKYN
+60 
-72 EIRLF
+72 
-77 YAQFLREYFFS
+77 
-88 PFLCYN
+88 
-94 SNMEQEKIIYG
+94 
-105 NITLSQLT
+105 T

-119 CGKDALIQTGII
+119 CGKDALIQMGFL

-172 EIPLSKTLRK
+172 EIPLHKTKRK

-188 YFEKVELSDFQH
+188 YFEEVELSDFQH

-219 ENTQNNLSKKIIYDC
+219 ENSQNNLSKKIIYDC
-234 LLKQQTSY
+234 LLKQPTTY
-242 FIEYIELASN
+242 FIKYIELVSN
-252 TTFDEAITEFAKV
+252 TTFDEIITEFAKV

-274 NEVAEN
+274 TEVAEN
-280 INDNESNSL
+280 INDNESDSL
-289 LHVKKALQKCR
+289 LHIRKALQKCK

-367 ENIIQDAISF
+367 ENIIQDAASF
-377 INENV
+377 IDENV
-382 DMQNLEGITKK
+382 NIQNLKDIAEK
-393 ASYFDSLL
+393 ALYFDNLL
-401 NKNCRENLRIF
+401 NENCRENLISF
-412 QSNTNELRNELPHS
+412 QNTMNELRNELPHS

-437 DYVYK
+437 DYVCK

-459 GLAFENSKYFM
+459 ELAFEKGKYFM
-470 GKSSGQFIH
+470 GKSAEQFIH
-479 EAIIV
+479 EAISI
-484 SVYLDMKKNPT
+484 SVYIDMKKNPA

-507 NADTKTPLD
+507 NSDTKTPLD
-516 KTTKN
+516 QTTKN
-521 FYDFGLA
+521 FYDFGLT
-528 FDLLLNDMNDAC
+528 FDLLLNDMNDAY

-559 CAKNIKNKDLFK
+559 CAKIIKNKDLFK

-600 INNILPTS
+600 INNILHTS

-615 ISTAIIQGY
+615 ISNAIMQGY

-633 KSKYPSLDLNIPNTN
+633 KSKYPSLNLNIPNTN

-653 HEIATQYLRGNEQKK
+653 HEIVTQYLRGNDQEKI
-668 TKPLVLKILE
+668 KPLVLQILE

-723 DDFIISADEVSPIYF
+723 NDFIISADEISPLYF
-738 ALMIKYF
+738 ALMTKYL
-745 FNNPIEYVKKI
+745 FNNPFEYAEKR
-756 GIGNINYKNLFE
+756 NI
-768 AGLSESEKENFN
+768 KEISHDS
-780 TFDISVVMEISKNLE
+780 DISFIMETSKNLE
-795 NAVPKEIFNKRKEEI
+795 NEIPKEIRDKRKEE
-810 KKKTDEI
+810 TNEI
-817 VALYIERTSDVDGF
+817 VDLYIERTSNVDGF
-831 ISYSMRDPIANKQGC
+831 ISYSMRDPIANNQGC
-846 TALLYACEM
+846 TALLYACEW
-855 DDVETCKS
+855 DDVEICKS
-863 LVSAGG
+863 LVFAGA
-869 NLRQEIGKSP
+869 NLRQQIGKTTELP
-879 DFTLPNGNMLFLP
+879 LPNGNMLFLP

-929 MTWLVYFLLMQQK
+929 MTWLVYFLLMQQF
-942 EIFMNTQ
+942 EVMQNPQ
-949 KYLDVQN
+949 KCLDTQN

-965 LEAGASLKEDT
+965 LEGVIVNCCGLKKSV
-976 AFGSAERILNGR
+976 FFIRQPSFVHRPQKLYFWRQVQVV

>member
-1 MSYCPC
+1 
-7 LLDSAD
+7 
-13 SSASPCFPGSDSVA
+13 
-27 SSVRKFPCLHL
+27 
-38 KCSPHCSQVK
+38 
-48 CVILPYLTSHKN
+48 
-60 RFCLSKTYKKYN
+60 
-72 EIRLF
+72 
-77 YAQFLREYFFS
+77 
-88 PFLCYN
+88 
-94 SNMEQEKIIYG
+94 MEQEKIIYG

-119 CGKDALIQTGII
+119 CGKDALIQIGFL

-172 EIPLSKTLRK
+172 EIPLHKTKRK

-188 YFEKVELSDFQH
+188 YFEEVELSDFQQ

-219 ENTQNNLSKKIIYDC
+219 ENTQNNLSKKIIYGH
-234 LLKQQTSY
+234 LLIQLTTY
-242 FIEYIELASN
+242 FIEYIEFVSN
-252 TTFDEAITEFAKV
+252 ITFDEAITEFAKV

-274 NEVAEN
+274 TEVAEN
-280 INDNESNSL
+280 INDKESDSL

-312 PFLKAVHKRD
+312 PFLKAIHKKD

-337 FKNAV
+337 FKNAIK
-342 EWLSFK
+342 WLSFK

-367 ENIIQDAISF
+367 ENIIQDAASF
-377 INENV
+377 IDENV
-382 DMQNLEGITKK
+382 NIQNLKDIAEK
-393 ASYFDSLL
+393 ALYFDNLL
-401 NKNCRENLRIF
+401 NENCRENLISF
-412 QSNTNELRNELPHS
+412 QNTMNELRNELPHS

-459 GLAFENSKYFM
+459 GLAFENGKYFM

-507 NADTKTPLD
+507 NTDTKTPLD

-528 FDLLLNDMNDAC
+528 FDLLLNDMNDAY

-559 CAKNIKNKDLFK
+559 CAKIIKNKDLFK

-600 INNILPTS
+600 INNILPTT

-615 ISTAIIQGY
+615 ISNAIIQGY

-633 KSKYPSLDLNIPNTN
+633 KSKYPSLNLNIPNTN

-653 HEIATQYLRGNEQKK
+653 HEIVSQYLRGNNQEKI
-668 TKPLVLKILE
+668 KPLILQILE
-678 RTDKKVLF
+678 ITDKKVLF

-714 KMFGTEKIP
+714 KMFSTEKIP

-738 ALMIKYF
+738 ALMIKYL
-745 FNNPIEYVKKI
+745 FNNPFEYAEKR
-756 GIGNINYKNLFE
+756 NI
-768 AGLSESEKENFN
+768 KEISHDS
-780 TFDISVVMEISKNLE
+780 DISFIMETSKNLE
-795 NAVPKEIFNKRKEEI
+795 NEIPKEIRDKRKEE
-810 KKKTDEI
+810 TNEI
-817 VALYIERTSDVDGF
+817 VDLYIERTSNVDGF
-831 ISYSMRDPIANKQGC
+831 ISYSMRDPIANNQGC
-846 TALLYACEM
+846 TALLYACEW
-855 DDVETCKS
+855 DDVEICKS
-863 LVSAGG
+863 LVFAGAD
-869 NLRQEIGKSP
+869 LRKEIGKTSEL
-879 DFTLPNGNMLFLP
+879 TLPNGNMLFLP
-892 NNFIHRAIYFKAW
+892 NNFIHRTIYFKAW
-905 NCLEWFLKDNKN
+905 NCLEWYLKDNKN

-929 MTWLVYFLLMQQK
+929 MTWLVYFLLMQQF
-942 EIFMNTQ
+942 EVMQNPQ
-949 KYLDVQN
+949 KCLDTQN

-965 LEAGASLKEDT
+965 LEGVIVNCCGLKKSV
-976 AFGSAERILNGR
+976 FFIRQPSFVHRPQKLYFWRQVQVV